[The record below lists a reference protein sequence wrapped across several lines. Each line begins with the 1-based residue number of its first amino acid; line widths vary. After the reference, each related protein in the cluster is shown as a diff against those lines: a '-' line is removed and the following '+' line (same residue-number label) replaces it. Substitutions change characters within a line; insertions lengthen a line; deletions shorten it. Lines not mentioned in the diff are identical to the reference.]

1 MEKDTDS
8 NSELNKYGVWIKTP
22 PRTAKEGDVE
32 MLAPAEGEPEVAE
45 QDYSMPDFKFLN
57 DQAELAAAADE
68 MDAEDQPL
76 KDIELPPD
84 IVIPS
89 QDTDTDLSS
98 FDDELDDPIATEV
111 SATEL
116 SEILDKETFP
126 DEPLPSEPLVEEPEV
141 SEPVANESPA
151 DETLTDEPLV
161 DETEL
166 SEILDNETFSDEP
179 LTSEPVADETE
190 VSEPLTS
197 EPFVNEPEV
206 SESLDSENSADKP
219 LASEPLVEER
229 ASSSGTEESEAD
241 DLNFETVPT
250 EDISVEEEGSNILDD
265 GVTTEIDVNSFMDES
280 APVKREASEDEEVSI
295 DDFLDSS
302 DSTPDGD
309 VSINEFISSNSTN
322 PIGEQDNF
330 VPDGEI
336 SLDAFLD
343 SPLEASKPEQKQE
356 EEVYDDPIDID
367 LSFDDTL
374 KVETEENSE
383 LDDILDDFTSQDSS
397 SSSSASAGESVDM
410 DSFFSDSSQ
419 DESSAAP
426 KKTVSMEDTTE
437 AISADDFDSMF
448 GPSDSGESQ
457 SVDLSDFGISED
469 QAKPQAKEVPQKKP
483 DFDLKVSSDGSLE
496 ENSAEGIGQET
507 EDDNIS
513 IFMDDTSKNQVR
525 KEAPVKTETTAQ
537 DDDFDLDSLLDSIE
551 DESGKTV
558 SIGNEDSPAPTDD
571 APAKVSASDTT
582 VADDATVTESDF
594 SEADATAVADD
605 ATVTES
611 DFSEADAQAVA
622 DDATV
627 AESDFSEADA
637 TAVAEDVTV
646 TERDFSE
653 AEAQAVDD
661 VPLTES
667 NFSEADATAVEGES
681 GTDDTF
687 VEDGTTVAEDEA
699 TEGGDE
705 TFPQAEVVDQSDFAP
720 EEDNALGQEFREE
733 DQTFPQA
740 EASEQT
746 DESVAEASAEED
758 ATIEDTAAE
767 EATLAQED
775 SAESFSEEPDV
786 FEGTEFLPEEDNA
799 VSLNFQEAG
808 QERSL
813 PQESEAT
820 SAEKDG
826 REEFNPF
833 SEETVETVFEEADLE
848 DPSLPRP
855 VSEDTISYST
865 EETKSPQY
873 GENISIASFLGSE
886 DFEDPIDSMV
896 QKELKVQA
904 EEEEEKMKKDIDESA
919 NSVENST
926 IDNEGV
932 EPETTGEGNMDN
944 AIDNNELLTQIVDDL
959 KEVKNEISN
968 LKSEFE
974 EFKRNGAGSESEEVI
989 EPVVEPIPNDGDKG
1003 FFGDEDDD
1011 DTIALS
1017 GDELTN
1023 ILSSAEMTSE
1033 NSDGEQELEAPSSSA
1048 DARESVQ
1055 TEEDIL
1061 GSAESM
1067 PDVPNDYNQ
1076 EDADSDVDFGNESL
1090 EEPNLDEVE
1099 INSSEEESDDS
1110 EESDSEEEIEVPKVD
1125 DILVESSNS
1134 DFIENGI
1141 TGDVPAPAEESEGEF
1156 TESQD
1161 FEEPLVGEEEL
1172 KAEAE
1177 EQSER
1182 LAAELSEA
1190 DDDNSEDE
1198 DSSDTTPEMDQIL
1211 ATIHQE
1217 NMEKDKIHPEVYSES
1232 EESEESPL
1240 EEPVAP
1246 QVNEPEKELDIEALK
1261 NEALEEFDEPEVV
1274 ENEDIENESSVE
1286 VEYVPATGGDPFA
1299 NEEKPELT
1307 EDNIEFLKEDEDE
1320 KIEPGISEE
1329 PVTKVFNGWENPD
1342 NTDDAVSEEEA
1353 AQESV
1358 EAEEEPTLEASETE
1372 VAEPEVADEVPGASG
1387 LSAVAQ
1393 ASSGESS
1400 DSAEDAPSEAIP
1412 EELKEEIKTVLSY
1425 MDQLLENLP
1434 EEKIEEF
1441 ARSEQFSTY
1450 KKLFKELGLS

>member
-32 MLAPAEGEPEVAE
+32 MLAPAEGEVEVAE

-57 DQAELAAAADE
+57 DQAELAAAADK
-68 MDAEDQPL
+68 MDDEDQPL

-89 QDTDTDLSS
+89 QDTDLDLSA
-98 FDDELDDPIATEV
+98 FDDELTE
-111 SATEL
+111 
-116 SEILDKETFP
+116 IQ
-126 DEPLPSEPLVEEPEV
+126 EPLVEETL
-141 SEPVANESPA
+141 ANESSDDTFV
-151 DETLTDEPLV
+151 DEPTVVDEPLADEPTFV
-161 DETEL
+161 DEPTADE
-166 SEILDNETFSDEP
+166 SSVEAEANEPFANEP
-179 LTSEPVADETE
+179 LTEETIVKE
-190 VSEPLTS
+190 
-197 EPFVNEPEV
+197 
-206 SESLDSENSADKP
+206 ENT
-219 LASEPLVEER
+219 
-229 ASSSGTEESEAD
+229 SSGDPESD
-241 DLNFETVPT
+241 GFSFETVPT

-295 DDFLDSS
+295 DDFLDGS

-309 VSINEFISSNSTN
+309 VSINEFISSKSTN

-343 SPLEASKPEQKQE
+343 SPIESSQTEQKQE
-356 EEVYDDPIDID
+356 EEVFDDPIDID

-397 SSSSASAGESVDM
+397 SVPSASAGESVDL
-410 DSFFSDSSQ
+410 DSFFSDDSQ
-419 DESSAAP
+419 KESGAAP
-426 KKTVSMEDTTE
+426 KKSVSMEDTTE

-448 GPSDSGESQ
+448 APSDSQEGQSQ
-457 SVDLSDFGISED
+457 SVDLSDFGIGED
-469 QAKPQAKEVPQKKP
+469 ESQAAAKAIPQKKP

-496 ENSAEGIGQET
+496 ENSAEGIAQET

-513 IFMDDTSKNQVR
+513 IYMDDTSKNQVH
-525 KEAPVKTETTAQ
+525 KEAPVKTENTAQ

-558 SIGNEDSPAPTDD
+558 SIGNEASPAPAEEAT
-571 APAKVSASDTT
+571 SEASTSDKT
-582 VADDATVTESDF
+582 VTEGTAAADDATLAAPTVTESDF
-594 SEADATAVADD
+594 DAAEETAVDDD
-605 ATVTES
+605 ATI
-611 DFSEADAQAVA
+611 AD
-622 DDATV
+622 DDATL
-627 AESDFSEADA
+627 AD
-637 TAVAEDVTV
+637 
-646 TERDFSE
+646 
-653 AEAQAVDD
+653 
-661 VPLTES
+661 
-667 NFSEADATAVEGES
+667 G
-681 GTDDTF
+681 
-687 VEDGTTVAEDEA
+687 
-699 TEGGDE
+699 TEGGDD
-705 TFPQAEVVDQSDFAP
+705 TFPQPDVFDQSEFVP
-720 EEDNALGQEFREE
+720 EEDNALGQDFKEE
-733 DQTFPQA
+733 DQTFPQDQA
-740 EASEQT
+740 TGQADENIAKASE
-746 DESVAEASAEED
+746 EED
-758 ATIEDTAAE
+758 ATLADPDAED
-767 EATLAQED
+767 ATLAQEE
-775 SAESFSEEPDV
+775 STESFSEPDV

-808 QERSL
+808 QEKSL
-813 PQESEAT
+813 PQES
-820 SAEKDG
+820 K
-826 REEFNPF
+826 EEFNPF

-848 DPSLPRP
+848 DPSLPSP

-865 EETKSPQY
+865 EEAKAPQD
-873 GENISIASFLGSE
+873 GENVSIASFLGSE

-904 EEEEEKMKKDIDESA
+904 EEEEEKLKKDIDESA

-1067 PDVPNDYNQ
+1067 PEVPNDYNQ

-1099 INSSEEESDDS
+1099 IGASAEEESDAS
-1110 EESDSEEEIEVPKVD
+1110 EESEAEEEIEVPKVD

-1134 DFIENGI
+1134 DFIENAI

-1261 NEALEEFDEPEVV
+1261 TEALEEFDEPEVV
-1274 ENEDIENESSVE
+1274 ENDDIENESSVE

-1342 NTDDAVSEEEA
+1342 NTDEAISEEEA
-1353 AQESV
+1353 VAESAGATEV
-1358 EAEEEPTLEASETE
+1358 AEAETVAEEPALEAS
-1372 VAEPEVADEVPGASG
+1372 EPEVADEVPGASG
-1387 LSAVAQ
+1387 LSAAAL
-1393 ASSGESS
+1393 ASSGNDTSS
-1400 DSAEDAPSEAIP
+1400 SEETDAPAEAIP

>member
-32 MLAPAEGEPEVAE
+32 MLAPAEGEVEVAE

-57 DQAELAAAADE
+57 DQAELAAAADK
-68 MDAEDQPL
+68 MDEEDQPL

-89 QDTDTDLSS
+89 QDTDLDLSA
-98 FDDELDDPIATEV
+98 FDDELTE
-111 SATEL
+111 
-116 SEILDKETFP
+116 IQ
-126 DEPLPSEPLVEEPEV
+126 EPLVEETL
-141 SEPVANESPA
+141 ANESSDDTFV
-151 DETLTDEPLV
+151 DEPTVVDEPLADEPTFV
-161 DETEL
+161 DEPTADE
-166 SEILDNETFSDEP
+166 SSVEAEANEPFANEP
-179 LTSEPVADETE
+179 LTEETIVKE
-190 VSEPLTS
+190 
-197 EPFVNEPEV
+197 
-206 SESLDSENSADKP
+206 ES
-219 LASEPLVEER
+219 
-229 ASSSGTEESEAD
+229 ASSSDPESD
-241 DLNFETVPT
+241 GLSFETVPT

-295 DDFLDSS
+295 DDFLDGS

-343 SPLEASKPEQKQE
+343 SPIESSQTEQKQE
-356 EEVYDDPIDID
+356 EEVFDDPIDID

-397 SSSSASAGESVDM
+397 SVPSASTGESVDL
-410 DSFFSDSSQ
+410 DSFFSDDSQ
-419 DESSAAP
+419 KESGAAP
-426 KKTVSMEDTTE
+426 KKSVSMEDTTE

-448 GPSDSGESQ
+448 APSDSQEGQSQ
-457 SVDLSDFGISED
+457 SVDLSDFGIGED
-469 QAKPQAKEVPQKKP
+469 ESQAAAKAIPQKKP

-496 ENSAEGIGQET
+496 ENSAEGIAQET

-513 IFMDDTSKNQVR
+513 IYMDDTSKNQIH
-525 KEAPVKTETTAQ
+525 KEAPVKTENTAQ

-558 SIGNEDSPAPTDD
+558 SIGNEASPAPAEEAT
-571 APAKVSASDTT
+571 SEASTSDKT
-582 VADDATVTESDF
+582 VTEGTAAADDATLAAPTVTESDF
-594 SEADATAVADD
+594 DAAEETAITESDIGEAEETAVDDD
-605 ATVTES
+605 ATLT
-611 DFSEADAQAVA
+611 D
-622 DDATV
+622 DDATI
-627 AESDFSEADA
+627 SDDDA
-637 TAVAEDVTV
+637 T
-646 TERDFSE
+646 
-653 AEAQAVDD
+653 
-661 VPLTES
+661 L
-667 NFSEADATAVEGES
+667 ADG
-681 GTDDTF
+681 
-687 VEDGTTVAEDEA
+687 
-699 TEGGDE
+699 TEGGDD
-705 TFPQAEVVDQSDFAP
+705 TFPQPDVFDQSEFVP
-720 EEDNALGQEFREE
+720 EEDNALGQDFKEE
-733 DQTFPQA
+733 DQTFPQEEA
-740 EASEQT
+740 SGQADESLTEASE
-746 DESVAEASAEED
+746 EED
-758 ATIEDTAAE
+758 ATLADPAAE
-767 EATLAQED
+767 DATLAQEE
-775 SAESFSEEPDV
+775 STESFSEPDV

-808 QERSL
+808 QEKSL
-813 PQESEAT
+813 PQES
-820 SAEKDG
+820 K
-826 REEFNPF
+826 EEFNPF

-848 DPSLPRP
+848 DPSLPSP

-865 EETKSPQY
+865 EEAKAPQD

-904 EEEEEKMKKDIDESA
+904 EEEEEKLKKDIDESA

-1067 PDVPNDYNQ
+1067 PEVPNDYNQ
-1076 EDADSDVDFGNESL
+1076 EDTGSDVDFGNESL

-1099 INSSEEESDDS
+1099 IGASAEEESDAS
-1110 EESDSEEEIEVPKVD
+1110 EESDAEEEIEVPKVD

-1134 DFIENGI
+1134 DFIENAI

-1261 NEALEEFDEPEVV
+1261 TEALEEFDEPEVV
-1274 ENEDIENESSVE
+1274 ENDDIENESSVE

-1342 NTDDAVSEEEA
+1342 NTDEAISEEEA
-1353 AQESV
+1353 VAESAGATEV
-1358 EAEEEPTLEASETE
+1358 AEAETVAEEPALEAS
-1372 VAEPEVADEVPGASG
+1372 EPEVADEVPGASG
-1387 LSAVAQ
+1387 LSAAAL
-1393 ASSGESS
+1393 ASSGNDTSS
-1400 DSAEDAPSEAIP
+1400 SEETDAPAEAIP

>member
-32 MLAPAEGEPEVAE
+32 MLAPAEGEVEVAE

-57 DQAELAAAADE
+57 DQAELAAAADK
-68 MDAEDQPL
+68 MDEEDQPL

-89 QDTDTDLSS
+89 QDTDLDLSA
-98 FDDELDDPIATEV
+98 FDNELTE
-111 SATEL
+111 
-116 SEILDKETFP
+116 IQ
-126 DEPLPSEPLVEEPEV
+126 EPLVEETL
-141 SEPVANESPA
+141 ANESSDDTFV
-151 DETLTDEPLV
+151 DEPTVVDEPLADEPTFV
-161 DETEL
+161 DEPTADE
-166 SEILDNETFSDEP
+166 SSVEAEANEPFANEP
-179 LTSEPVADETE
+179 LTEETIVKE
-190 VSEPLTS
+190 
-197 EPFVNEPEV
+197 
-206 SESLDSENSADKP
+206 ENT
-219 LASEPLVEER
+219 
-229 ASSSGTEESEAD
+229 SSGDPESD
-241 DLNFETVPT
+241 GLSFETVPT

-295 DDFLDSS
+295 DDFLDGS

-343 SPLEASKPEQKQE
+343 SPIESSQTEQKQE

-383 LDDILDDFTSQDSS
+383 LDDILDDFTSQDSPS
-397 SSSSASAGESVDM
+397 VPSASAGESVDL
-410 DSFFSDSSQ
+410 DSFFSDDSQ
-419 DESSAAP
+419 KEPSAAP
-426 KKTVSMEDTTE
+426 KKSVSMEDTTE

-448 GPSDSGESQ
+448 APSDSQEGQSQ
-457 SVDLSDFGISED
+457 SVDLSDFGIGED
-469 QAKPQAKEVPQKKP
+469 ESQAAAKAIPQKKP

-496 ENSAEGIGQET
+496 ENSAEGIAQET

-513 IFMDDTSKNQVR
+513 IYMDDTSKNQIH
-525 KEAPVKTETTAQ
+525 KEAPVKTENTAQ

-558 SIGNEDSPAPTDD
+558 SIGNEASPAPAEEAT
-571 APAKVSASDTT
+571 SEASTSDKT
-582 VADDATVTESDF
+582 VTEGTAAADDATLAAPTVTESDF
-594 SEADATAVADD
+594 DAAEETA
-605 ATVTES
+605 VTES
-611 DFSEADAQAVA
+611 DIGEAEDTAVNGDASLAD
-622 DDATV
+622 DDATL
-627 AESDFSEADA
+627 ADDDA
-637 TAVAEDVTV
+637 TI
-646 TERDFSE
+646 S
-653 AEAQAVDD
+653 DD
-661 VPLTES
+661 
-667 NFSEADATAVEGES
+667 DATLA
-681 GTDDTF
+681 DDDATLA
-687 VEDGTTVAEDEA
+687 DG

-705 TFPQAEVVDQSDFAP
+705 TFPQPDVFDQSEFVP
-720 EEDNALGQEFREE
+720 EEDNALGQDFKEE
-733 DQTFPQA
+733 DQNFPQDQA
-740 EASEQT
+740 PGQADENIAKASE
-746 DESVAEASAEED
+746 EED
-758 ATIEDTAAE
+758 ATLADPDAED
-767 EATLAQED
+767 ATLAQEE
-775 SAESFSEEPDV
+775 STESFSEPDV

-808 QERSL
+808 QEKSL
-813 PQESEAT
+813 PQES
-820 SAEKDG
+820 K
-826 REEFNPF
+826 EEFNPF

-848 DPSLPRP
+848 DPSLPSP

-865 EETKSPQY
+865 EEAKAPQD

-904 EEEEEKMKKDIDESA
+904 EEEEEKLKKDIDESA

-1067 PDVPNDYNQ
+1067 PEVPNDYNQ
-1076 EDADSDVDFGNESL
+1076 ENADSDVDFGNESL

-1099 INSSEEESDDS
+1099 IGASAEEESDAS
-1110 EESDSEEEIEVPKVD
+1110 EESDAEEEIEVPKVD

-1134 DFIENGI
+1134 DFIENAI

-1261 NEALEEFDEPEVV
+1261 TEALEEFDEPEVV
-1274 ENEDIENESSVE
+1274 ENDDIENESSVE

-1342 NTDDAVSEEEA
+1342 NTDEAISEEEA
-1353 AQESV
+1353 VAESAGAE
-1358 EAEEEPTLEASETE
+1358 EAETAETVAEEPALEAS
-1372 VAEPEVADEVPGASG
+1372 EPEVADEVPGASG
-1387 LSAVAQ
+1387 LSAAAL
-1393 ASSGESS
+1393 ASSGNDTSS
-1400 DSAEDAPSEAIP
+1400 SEETDAPAEAIP

>member
-32 MLAPAEGEPEVAE
+32 MLAPAEGEVEVAE

-57 DQAELAAAADE
+57 DQAELAAAADK
-68 MDAEDQPL
+68 MDEEDQPL

-89 QDTDTDLSS
+89 QDTDLDLSA
-98 FDDELDDPIATEV
+98 FDDELTE
-111 SATEL
+111 
-116 SEILDKETFP
+116 IQ
-126 DEPLPSEPLVEEPEV
+126 EPLVEETL
-141 SEPVANESPA
+141 ANESSDDTFV
-151 DETLTDEPLV
+151 DEPTVVDEPLADEPTFV
-161 DETEL
+161 DEPTADE
-166 SEILDNETFSDEP
+166 SSVEAEANEPFANEP
-179 LTSEPVADETE
+179 LTEETIVKE
-190 VSEPLTS
+190 
-197 EPFVNEPEV
+197 
-206 SESLDSENSADKP
+206 ENT
-219 LASEPLVEER
+219 
-229 ASSSGTEESEAD
+229 SSGDPESD
-241 DLNFETVPT
+241 GLSFETVPT

-295 DDFLDSS
+295 DDFLDGS

-343 SPLEASKPEQKQE
+343 SPIESSQTEQKQE
-356 EEVYDDPIDID
+356 EEVFDDPIDID

-397 SSSSASAGESVDM
+397 SVPSASTGESVDL
-410 DSFFSDSSQ
+410 DSFFSDDSQ
-419 DESSAAP
+419 KESGAAP
-426 KKTVSMEDTTE
+426 KKSVSMEDTTE

-448 GPSDSGESQ
+448 APSDSQEGQSQ
-457 SVDLSDFGISED
+457 SVDLSDFGIGED
-469 QAKPQAKEVPQKKP
+469 ESQTAAKAIPQKKP
-483 DFDLKVSSDGSLE
+483 DFDLKVSSDGSME
-496 ENSAEGIGQET
+496 ENSAEGIAQET

-513 IFMDDTSKNQVR
+513 IYMDDTSKNQIH
-525 KEAPVKTETTAQ
+525 KEAPVKTENTAQ

-558 SIGNEDSPAPTDD
+558 SIGNEASPAPAEEAT
-571 APAKVSASDTT
+571 SEASTSDKT
-582 VADDATVTESDF
+582 VTEGTAAADDATLAAPTVTESDF
-594 SEADATAVADD
+594 DAAEETAITESDIVEAEETA
-605 ATVTES
+605 VTES
-611 DFSEADAQAVA
+611 DIGEAEETAVD
-622 DDATV
+622 DDATQ
-627 AESDFSEADA
+627 ADDDA
-637 TAVAEDVTV
+637 TLT
-646 TERDFSE
+646 
-653 AEAQAVDD
+653 DD
-661 VPLTES
+661 
-667 NFSEADATAVEGES
+667 DATLA
-681 GTDDTF
+681 
-687 VEDGTTVAEDEA
+687 DE
-699 TEGGDE
+699 TEGGDD
-705 TFPQAEVVDQSDFAP
+705 TFPQPDVFDQSEFVP
-720 EEDNALGQEFREE
+720 EEDNALGQDFKEE
-733 DQTFPQA
+733 DQTFPQDQA
-740 EASEQT
+740 PGQADENIAKASE
-746 DESVAEASAEED
+746 EED
-758 ATIEDTAAE
+758 ATLADPDAED
-767 EATLAQED
+767 ATLAQEE
-775 SAESFSEEPDV
+775 STESFSEPDV
-786 FEGTEFLPEEDNA
+786 FEGTEFLPEENNA

-808 QERSL
+808 QEKSL
-813 PQESEAT
+813 PQES
-820 SAEKDG
+820 K
-826 REEFNPF
+826 EEFNPF

-848 DPSLPRP
+848 DPSLPSP

-865 EETKSPQY
+865 EEAKAPQD

-904 EEEEEKMKKDIDESA
+904 EEEEEKLKKDIDESA

-1067 PDVPNDYNQ
+1067 PEVPNDYNQ
-1076 EDADSDVDFGNESL
+1076 EDTGSDVDFGNESL

-1099 INSSEEESDDS
+1099 IGASAEEESDAS
-1110 EESDSEEEIEVPKVD
+1110 EESDAEEEIEVPKVD

-1134 DFIENGI
+1134 DFIENAI

-1261 NEALEEFDEPEVV
+1261 TEALEEFDEPEVV
-1274 ENEDIENESSVE
+1274 ENDDIENESSVE

-1342 NTDDAVSEEEA
+1342 NTDEAISEEEA
-1353 AQESV
+1353 VAESAGATEV
-1358 EAEEEPTLEASETE
+1358 AEAETVAEEPALEAS
-1372 VAEPEVADEVPGASG
+1372 EPEVADEVPGASG
-1387 LSAVAQ
+1387 LSAAAL
-1393 ASSGESS
+1393 ASSGNDTSS
-1400 DSAEDAPSEAIP
+1400 SEETDAPAEAIP

>member
-32 MLAPAEGEPEVAE
+32 MLAPAEGEVEVAE

-57 DQAELAAAADE
+57 DQAELAAAADK
-68 MDAEDQPL
+68 MDEEDQPL

-89 QDTDTDLSS
+89 QDTDLDLSA
-98 FDDELDDPIATEV
+98 FDDDSPDTQDPIQDPLADDTLANE
-111 SATEL
+111 S
-116 SEILDKETFP
+116 SDDTFVDEP
-126 DEPLPSEPLVEEPEV
+126 TVVDEPL
-141 SEPVANESPA
+141 A
-151 DETLTDEPLV
+151 DEPTFVDEPTA
-161 DETEL
+161 DESSVEA
-166 SEILDNETFSDEP
+166 EANEP
-179 LTSEPVADETE
+179 LTEETIVKE
-190 VSEPLTS
+190 
-197 EPFVNEPEV
+197 
-206 SESLDSENSADKP
+206 ENT
-219 LASEPLVEER
+219 
-229 ASSSGTEESEAD
+229 SSGDPESD
-241 DLNFETVPT
+241 GFSFETVPT

-295 DDFLDSS
+295 DDFLDGS

-343 SPLEASKPEQKQE
+343 SPIESSQTEQKQE
-356 EEVYDDPIDID
+356 EEVFDDPIDID

-397 SSSSASAGESVDM
+397 SVPSASAGESVDL
-410 DSFFSDSSQ
+410 DSFFSDDSQ
-419 DESSAAP
+419 KESGAAP
-426 KKTVSMEDTTE
+426 KKSVSMEDTTE

-448 GPSDSGESQ
+448 APSDSQEGQSQ
-457 SVDLSDFGISED
+457 SVDLSDFGIGED
-469 QAKPQAKEVPQKKP
+469 ESQAAAKAIPQKKP

-496 ENSAEGIGQET
+496 ENSAEGIAQET

-513 IFMDDTSKNQVR
+513 IYMDDTSKNQVH
-525 KEAPVKTETTAQ
+525 KEAPVKTENTAQ

-558 SIGNEDSPAPTDD
+558 SIGNEASPAPAEEAT
-571 APAKVSASDTT
+571 SEASTSDKT
-582 VADDATVTESDF
+582 VTEGTAAADDATLAAPTVTESDF
-594 SEADATAVADD
+594 DAAEETAITESDIGEAEETAVDDD
-605 ATVTES
+605 ATQ
-611 DFSEADAQAVA
+611 AD
-622 DDATV
+622 DDATL
-627 AESDFSEADA
+627 ADDDA
-637 TAVAEDVTV
+637 TLT
-646 TERDFSE
+646 
-653 AEAQAVDD
+653 DD
-661 VPLTES
+661 NATL
-667 NFSEADATAVEGES
+667 ADDDATL
-681 GTDDTF
+681 TDDNATLA
-687 VEDGTTVAEDEA
+687 DG

-705 TFPQAEVVDQSDFAP
+705 TFPQPDVFDQSEFVP
-720 EEDNALGQEFREE
+720 EEDNALGQDFKEE
-733 DQTFPQA
+733 DQTFPQDQA
-740 EASEQT
+740 TGQADENIAKASE
-746 DESVAEASAEED
+746 EED
-758 ATIEDTAAE
+758 ATLADPDAED
-767 EATLAQED
+767 ATLAQEE
-775 SAESFSEEPDV
+775 STESFSEPDV

-808 QERSL
+808 QEKSL
-813 PQESEAT
+813 PQES
-820 SAEKDG
+820 K
-826 REEFNPF
+826 EEFNPF

-848 DPSLPRP
+848 DPSLPSP

-865 EETKSPQY
+865 EEAKAPQD

-904 EEEEEKMKKDIDESA
+904 EEEEEKLKKDIDESA

-1067 PDVPNDYNQ
+1067 PEVPNDYNQ

-1099 INSSEEESDDS
+1099 IGASAEEESDAS
-1110 EESDSEEEIEVPKVD
+1110 EESDAEEEIEVPKVD

-1134 DFIENGI
+1134 DFIENAI

-1261 NEALEEFDEPEVV
+1261 TEALEEFDEPEVV
-1274 ENEDIENESSVE
+1274 ENDDIENESSVE

-1342 NTDDAVSEEEA
+1342 NTDEAISEEEA
-1353 AQESV
+1353 VAESAGAE
-1358 EAEEEPTLEASETE
+1358 EAETAETVAEEPALEAS
-1372 VAEPEVADEVPGASG
+1372 EPEVADEVPGASG
-1387 LSAVAQ
+1387 LSAAAL
-1393 ASSGESS
+1393 ASSGNDTSS
-1400 DSAEDAPSEAIP
+1400 SEETDAPAEAIP

>member
-32 MLAPAEGEPEVAE
+32 MLAPAEGEVEVAE

-57 DQAELAAAADE
+57 DQAELAAAADK
-68 MDAEDQPL
+68 MDEEDQPL

-89 QDTDTDLSS
+89 QDTDLDLSA
-98 FDDELDDPIATEV
+98 FDDELTE
-111 SATEL
+111 
-116 SEILDKETFP
+116 IQ
-126 DEPLPSEPLVEEPEV
+126 EPLVEETL
-141 SEPVANESPA
+141 ANESSDDTFV
-151 DETLTDEPLV
+151 DEPTVVDEPLADEPTFV
-161 DETEL
+161 DEPTADE
-166 SEILDNETFSDEP
+166 SSVEAEANEPFANEP
-179 LTSEPVADETE
+179 LTEETIVKE
-190 VSEPLTS
+190 
-197 EPFVNEPEV
+197 
-206 SESLDSENSADKP
+206 ENT
-219 LASEPLVEER
+219 
-229 ASSSGTEESEAD
+229 SSGDPESD
-241 DLNFETVPT
+241 GLSFETVPT

-295 DDFLDSS
+295 DDFLDGS

-343 SPLEASKPEQKQE
+343 SPIESSQTEQKQE

-383 LDDILDDFTSQDSS
+383 LDDILDDFTSQDSPS
-397 SSSSASAGESVDM
+397 VPSTSAGESVDL
-410 DSFFSDSSQ
+410 DSFFSDDSQ
-419 DESSAAP
+419 KEPSAAP
-426 KKTVSMEDTTE
+426 KKSVSMEDTTE

-448 GPSDSGESQ
+448 APSDSQEGQSQ
-457 SVDLSDFGISED
+457 SVDLSDFGIGED
-469 QAKPQAKEVPQKKP
+469 ESQAAAKAIPQKKP

-496 ENSAEGIGQET
+496 ENSAEGIAQET

-513 IFMDDTSKNQVR
+513 IYMDDTSKNQVH
-525 KEAPVKTETTAQ
+525 KEAPVKTENTAQ

-558 SIGNEDSPAPTDD
+558 SIGNEASPAPAEEAT
-571 APAKVSASDTT
+571 SEASTSDKT
-582 VADDATVTESDF
+582 VTEGTAAADDATLAAPTIAESDFDAAEETAVTESDIG
-594 SEADATAVADD
+594 EAEETAVDDD
-605 ATVTES
+605 ATQT
-611 DFSEADAQAVA
+611 D
-622 DDATV
+622 DDATL
-627 AESDFSEADA
+627 AD
-637 TAVAEDVTV
+637 
-646 TERDFSE
+646 
-653 AEAQAVDD
+653 
-661 VPLTES
+661 
-667 NFSEADATAVEGES
+667 G
-681 GTDDTF
+681 
-687 VEDGTTVAEDEA
+687 

-705 TFPQAEVVDQSDFAP
+705 TFPQPDVFDQSKFVP
-720 EEDNALGQEFREE
+720 EEDNALGQDFKEE
-733 DQTFPQA
+733 DQTFPQDQA
-740 EASEQT
+740 PGQADENIAKASE
-746 DESVAEASAEED
+746 EED
-758 ATIEDTAAE
+758 ATLADPDAED
-767 EATLAQED
+767 ATLAQEE
-775 SAESFSEEPDV
+775 STESFSEPDV
-786 FEGTEFLPEEDNA
+786 FDGTEFLPEEDNA

-808 QERSL
+808 QEKSL
-813 PQESEAT
+813 PQES
-820 SAEKDG
+820 K
-826 REEFNPF
+826 EEFNPF

-848 DPSLPRP
+848 DPSLPSP

-865 EETKSPQY
+865 EEAKAPQD

-904 EEEEEKMKKDIDESA
+904 EEEEEKLKKDIDESA

-932 EPETTGEGNMDN
+932 EPESTGEGNMDN

-1067 PDVPNDYNQ
+1067 PEVPNDYNQ

-1099 INSSEEESDDS
+1099 IGASAEEESDAS
-1110 EESDSEEEIEVPKVD
+1110 EGSDAEEEIEVPKVD

-1134 DFIENGI
+1134 DFIENAI

-1261 NEALEEFDEPEVV
+1261 TEALEEFDEPEVV
-1274 ENEDIENESSVE
+1274 ENDDIENESSVE

-1342 NTDDAVSEEEA
+1342 NTDEAISEEEA
-1353 AQESV
+1353 VAESAGAE
-1358 EAEEEPTLEASETE
+1358 EAETVAEEPALEAS
-1372 VAEPEVADEVPGASG
+1372 EPEVADEVPGASG
-1387 LSAVAQ
+1387 LSAAAL
-1393 ASSGESS
+1393 ASSGNDTSS
-1400 DSAEDAPSEAIP
+1400 SEETDAPAEAIP

>member
-32 MLAPAEGEPEVAE
+32 MLAPAEGEVEVAE

-57 DQAELAAAADE
+57 DQAELAAAADK
-68 MDAEDQPL
+68 MDEEDQPL

-89 QDTDTDLSS
+89 QDTDLDLSA
-98 FDDELDDPIATEV
+98 FDDELTEIQEPLV
-111 SATEL
+111 
-116 SEILDKETFP
+116 KETLANESSDDTFVDEP
-126 DEPLPSEPLVEEPEV
+126 TVVDEPL
-141 SEPVANESPA
+141 A
-151 DETLTDEPLV
+151 DEPTFVDEPTA
-161 DETEL
+161 DESSVEA
-166 SEILDNETFSDEP
+166 EANEP
-179 LTSEPVADETE
+179 LTEETIVKE
-190 VSEPLTS
+190 
-197 EPFVNEPEV
+197 
-206 SESLDSENSADKP
+206 ENT
-219 LASEPLVEER
+219 
-229 ASSSGTEESEAD
+229 SSGDPESD
-241 DLNFETVPT
+241 GLSFETVPT

-295 DDFLDSS
+295 DDFLDGS

-343 SPLEASKPEQKQE
+343 SPIESSQTEQKQE

-383 LDDILDDFTSQDSS
+383 LDDILDDFTSQDSPS
-397 SSSSASAGESVDM
+397 VPSASAGESVDL
-410 DSFFSDSSQ
+410 DSFFSDDSQ
-419 DESSAAP
+419 KEPSAAP
-426 KKTVSMEDTTE
+426 KKSVSMEDTTE

-448 GPSDSGESQ
+448 APSDSQEGQSQ
-457 SVDLSDFGISED
+457 SVDLSDFGIGED
-469 QAKPQAKEVPQKKP
+469 ESQAAAKAIPQKKP

-496 ENSAEGIGQET
+496 ENSAEGIAQET

-513 IFMDDTSKNQVR
+513 IYMDDTSKNQVH
-525 KEAPVKTETTAQ
+525 KEAPVKTENTAQ

-558 SIGNEDSPAPTDD
+558 SIGNEASPAP
-571 APAKVSASDTT
+571 AEE
-582 VADDATVTESDF
+582 AT
-594 SEADATAVADD
+594 SEASTSDKTIAESSFSGAEDIPVVDNARLPEDDVAL
-605 ATVTES
+605 AAPTI
-611 DFSEADAQAVA
+611 
-622 DDATV
+622 
-627 AESDFSEADA
+627 AESDFDA
-637 TAVAEDVTV
+637 AEETAI
-646 TERDFSE
+646 TESDIGE
-653 AEAQAVDD
+653 AEETAVDD
-661 VPLTES
+661 
-667 NFSEADATAVEGES
+667 DATLA
-681 GTDDTF
+681 DDDATLA
-687 VEDGTTVAEDEA
+687 DGT
-699 TEGGDE
+699 EGSDE
-705 TFPQAEVVDQSDFAP
+705 TFPQPDVFDQSEFVP
-720 EEDNALGQEFREE
+720 EEDNALGQDFKEE
-733 DQTFPQA
+733 DQNFPQDQA
-740 EASEQT
+740 PGQADENIAKASE
-746 DESVAEASAEED
+746 EED
-758 ATIEDTAAE
+758 ATLADPAAE
-767 EATLAQED
+767 DATLAQEE
-775 SAESFSEEPDV
+775 STESFSEPDV

-808 QERSL
+808 QEKSL
-813 PQESEAT
+813 PQES
-820 SAEKDG
+820 K
-826 REEFNPF
+826 EEFNPF

-848 DPSLPRP
+848 DPSLPSP

-865 EETKSPQY
+865 EEAKAPQD

-904 EEEEEKMKKDIDESA
+904 EEEEEKLKKDIDESA

-1067 PDVPNDYNQ
+1067 PEVPNDYNQ

-1099 INSSEEESDDS
+1099 IGASAEEESDAS
-1110 EESDSEEEIEVPKVD
+1110 EESDAEEEIEVPKVD

-1134 DFIENGI
+1134 DFIENAI

-1261 NEALEEFDEPEVV
+1261 TEALEEFDEPEVV
-1274 ENEDIENESSVE
+1274 ENDDIENESSVE

-1342 NTDDAVSEEEA
+1342 NTDEAISEEEA
-1353 AQESV
+1353 VAESAGATEV
-1358 EAEEEPTLEASETE
+1358 AEAETVAEEPALEAS
-1372 VAEPEVADEVPGASG
+1372 EPEVADEVPGASG
-1387 LSAVAQ
+1387 LSAAAL
-1393 ASSGESS
+1393 ASSGNDTSS
-1400 DSAEDAPSEAIP
+1400 SEETDAPAEAIP

>member
-32 MLAPAEGEPEVAE
+32 MLAPAEGEVEVAE

-57 DQAELAAAADE
+57 DQAELAAAADK
-68 MDAEDQPL
+68 MDEEDQPL

-89 QDTDTDLSS
+89 QDTDLDLSA
-98 FDDELDDPIATEV
+98 FDDELTE
-111 SATEL
+111 
-116 SEILDKETFP
+116 IQ
-126 DEPLPSEPLVEEPEV
+126 EPLVEETL
-141 SEPVANESPA
+141 ANESSDDTFV
-151 DETLTDEPLV
+151 DEPTVVDEPLADEPTFV
-161 DETEL
+161 DEPTADE
-166 SEILDNETFSDEP
+166 SSVEAEANEPFANEP
-179 LTSEPVADETE
+179 LTEETIVKE
-190 VSEPLTS
+190 
-197 EPFVNEPEV
+197 
-206 SESLDSENSADKP
+206 ENT
-219 LASEPLVEER
+219 
-229 ASSSGTEESEAD
+229 SSGDPESD
-241 DLNFETVPT
+241 GLSFETVPT

-295 DDFLDSS
+295 DDFLDGS

-343 SPLEASKPEQKQE
+343 SPIESSQTEQKQE
-356 EEVYDDPIDID
+356 EEVFDDPIDID

-397 SSSSASAGESVDM
+397 SVPSASAGESVDL
-410 DSFFSDSSQ
+410 DSFFSDDSQ
-419 DESSAAP
+419 KESGAAP
-426 KKTVSMEDTTE
+426 KKSVSMEDTTE

-448 GPSDSGESQ
+448 APSDSQEGQSQ
-457 SVDLSDFGISED
+457 SVDLSDFGIGED
-469 QAKPQAKEVPQKKP
+469 ESQTAAKAIPQKKP

-496 ENSAEGIGQET
+496 ENSAEGIAQET

-513 IFMDDTSKNQVR
+513 IYMDDTSKNQVH
-525 KEAPVKTETTAQ
+525 KDAPVKTENTAQ

-558 SIGNEDSPAPTDD
+558 SIGNEASPAPAEEAT
-571 APAKVSASDTT
+571 SEASTSDETIT
-582 VADDATVTESDF
+582 EGTAAADDATLAAPTVTESDF
-594 SEADATAVADD
+594 DAAEETAITESDIVEAEETA
-605 ATVTES
+605 VTES
-611 DFSEADAQAVA
+611 DIGEAEETAVD
-622 DDATV
+622 DDATQ
-627 AESDFSEADA
+627 ADDDA
-637 TAVAEDVTV
+637 TI
-646 TERDFSE
+646 S
-653 AEAQAVDD
+653 DD
-661 VPLTES
+661 
-667 NFSEADATAVEGES
+667 DATLA
-681 GTDDTF
+681 DDDATLA
-687 VEDGTTVAEDEA
+687 DG
-699 TEGGDE
+699 TEGGDD
-705 TFPQAEVVDQSDFAP
+705 TFPQPDVFDQSEFVP
-720 EEDNALGQEFREE
+720 EEDNALGQDFKEE
-733 DQTFPQA
+733 DQTFPQDQA
-740 EASEQT
+740 PGQADENIAKASE
-746 DESVAEASAEED
+746 EED
-758 ATIEDTAAE
+758 ATLADPAAE
-767 EATLAQED
+767 DATLAQEE
-775 SAESFSEEPDV
+775 STESFSEPDV

-808 QERSL
+808 QEKSL
-813 PQESEAT
+813 PQES
-820 SAEKDG
+820 K
-826 REEFNPF
+826 EEFNPF

-848 DPSLPRP
+848 DPSLPSP

-865 EETKSPQY
+865 EEAKAPQD

-904 EEEEEKMKKDIDESA
+904 EEEEEKLKKDIDESA

-1067 PDVPNDYNQ
+1067 PEVPNDYNQ
-1076 EDADSDVDFGNESL
+1076 EDTGSDVDFGNESL

-1099 INSSEEESDDS
+1099 IGASAEEESDAS
-1110 EESDSEEEIEVPKVD
+1110 EESDAEEEIEVPKVD

-1134 DFIENGI
+1134 DFIENAI

-1261 NEALEEFDEPEVV
+1261 TEALEEFDEPEVV
-1274 ENEDIENESSVE
+1274 ENDDIENESSVE

-1342 NTDDAVSEEEA
+1342 NTDEAISEEEA
-1353 AQESV
+1353 VAESAGATEV
-1358 EAEEEPTLEASETE
+1358 AEAETVAEEPALEAS
-1372 VAEPEVADEVPGASG
+1372 EPEVADEVPGASG
-1387 LSAVAQ
+1387 LSAAAL
-1393 ASSGESS
+1393 ASSGNDTSS
-1400 DSAEDAPSEAIP
+1400 SEETDAPAEAIP

>member
-32 MLAPAEGEPEVAE
+32 MLAPAEGEVEVAD

-57 DQAELAAAADE
+57 DQAELAAAADA
-68 MDAEDQPL
+68 MDDEDQPL

-89 QDTDTDLSS
+89 QDTDLDLPS
-98 FDDELDDPIATEV
+98 FDDDFPDTQDPIQ
-111 SATEL
+111 
-116 SEILDKETFP
+116 D
-126 DEPLPSEPLVEEPEV
+126 PL
-141 SEPVANESPA
+141 A
-151 DETLTDEPLV
+151 DETLANESSDDTFVEEPTVVDEPTFVDEPTVADEPL
-161 DETEL
+161 
-166 SEILDNETFSDEP
+166 
-179 LTSEPVADETE
+179 ADETSVE
-190 VSEPLTS
+190 EAEANEPL
-197 EPFVNEPEV
+197 PEENIIKE
-206 SESLDSENSADKP
+206 ES
-219 LASEPLVEER
+219 
-229 ASSSGTEESEAD
+229 ASSSDPETDG
-241 DLNFETVPT
+241 LNFETIPT

-265 GVTTEIDVNSFMDES
+265 GITTEIDVNSFMDES

-295 DDFLDSS
+295 DDFLDGSS
-302 DSTPDGD
+302 STPDGD

-343 SPLEASKPEQKQE
+343 SPIESSQTEQKQE

-397 SSSSASAGESVDM
+397 SVPSSGTGESVDM
-410 DSFFSDSSQ
+410 DSFFSDDSSQ
-419 DESSAAP
+419 KESGAAP

-448 GPSDSGESQ
+448 APSDSGEGQSQ
-457 SVDLSDFGISED
+457 SVDISDFGISED
-469 QAKPQAKEVPQKKP
+469 EVKSAAKEVPQKKP
-483 DFDLKVSSDGSLE
+483 DFDLKVSTDGSLE
-496 ENSAEGIGQET
+496 ENSAEGIAQET

-513 IFMDDTSKNQVR
+513 IFMDDTSKNQVH
-525 KEAPVKTETTAQ
+525 KKAPVKTENTAQ

-558 SIGNEDSPAPTDD
+558 SIGNEDSPAPADQATSES
-571 APAKVSASDTT
+571 SASDETLAQSDFGDAEET
-582 VADDATVTESDF
+582 AVDDDATL
-594 SEADATAVADD
+594 A
-605 ATVTES
+605 
-611 DFSEADAQAVA
+611 
-622 DDATV
+622 
-627 AESDFSEADA
+627 
-637 TAVAEDVTV
+637 
-646 TERDFSE
+646 
-653 AEAQAVDD
+653 
-661 VPLTES
+661 
-667 NFSEADATAVEGES
+667 
-681 GTDDTF
+681 
-687 VEDGTTVAEDEA
+687 
-699 TEGGDE
+699 EGGDE
-705 TFPQAEVVDQSDFAP
+705 TLAQSDFGATEDTVAEEGGEETFP
-720 EEDNALGQEFREE
+720 QPDVFDQSEFVPDEDNALGQDFKEE
-733 DQTFPQA
+733 DQTFPQEEA
-740 EASEQT
+740 SGQADESLTEASEEGST
-746 DESVAEASAEED
+746 EED
-758 ATIEDTAAE
+758 ATLADPAAE
-767 EATLAQED
+767 DATVAQEE
-775 SAESFSEEPDV
+775 STESFSEPDV

-799 VSLNFQEAG
+799 VSLNFKEAG
-808 QERSL
+808 QEKSL
-813 PQESEAT
+813 PQESEDAGG
-820 SAEKDG
+820 EKDAKD
-826 REEFNPF
+826 EFNPF

-848 DPSLPRP
+848 DPSLPSP

-865 EETKSPQY
+865 EEAKAPLD

-886 DFEDPIDSMV
+886 DFDDPIDSMV

-904 EEEEEKMKKDIDESA
+904 EEEEEKLKKDIDESA

-989 EPVVEPIPNDGDKG
+989 EPVVEAIPNDGDKG

-1067 PDVPNDYNQ
+1067 PEVPNDYNQ

-1099 INSSEEESDDS
+1099 ISSSAEEEGDTS
-1110 EESDSEEEIEVPKVD
+1110 EESDAEEEIEVPKVD

-1134 DFIENGI
+1134 DFIDNAI

-1161 FEEPLVGEEEL
+1161 FEEPTVGEEEL

-1198 DSSDTTPEMDQIL
+1198 DSSDTTPEMDEIL

-1261 NEALEEFDEPEVV
+1261 TEALEEFDEPEVV
-1274 ENEDIENESSVE
+1274 ENDDIENESSVE

-1342 NTDDAVSEEEA
+1342 NNPDEAISEEEA
-1353 AQESV
+1353 ATEGT
-1358 EAEEEPTLEASETE
+1358 EAEAEAAETVAEEPALEAS
-1372 VAEPEVADEVPGASG
+1372 EPEVADEVPGASG

-1400 DSAEDAPSEAIP
+1400 DSDEDLSSESEAIP

>member
-32 MLAPAEGEPEVAE
+32 MLAPAEGEVEVAE

-57 DQAELAAAADE
+57 DQAELAATADK
-68 MDAEDQPL
+68 MDEEDQPL

-89 QDTDTDLSS
+89 QDTDLDLSA
-98 FDDELDDPIATEV
+98 FDDELTE
-111 SATEL
+111 
-116 SEILDKETFP
+116 IQ
-126 DEPLPSEPLVEEPEV
+126 EPLVEETL
-141 SEPVANESPA
+141 ANESSDDTFV
-151 DETLTDEPLV
+151 DEPTVVDEPLADEPTFV
-161 DETEL
+161 DEPTADE
-166 SEILDNETFSDEP
+166 SSVEAEANEPFANEPFANEP
-179 LTSEPVADETE
+179 LTEETIVKE
-190 VSEPLTS
+190 
-197 EPFVNEPEV
+197 
-206 SESLDSENSADKP
+206 ENT
-219 LASEPLVEER
+219 
-229 ASSSGTEESEAD
+229 SSGDPESD
-241 DLNFETVPT
+241 GFSFETVPT

-295 DDFLDSS
+295 DDFLDGS

-343 SPLEASKPEQKQE
+343 SPIESSQTEQKQE
-356 EEVYDDPIDID
+356 EEVFDDPIDID

-397 SSSSASAGESVDM
+397 SVPSASAGESVDL
-410 DSFFSDSSQ
+410 DSFFSDDSQ
-419 DESSAAP
+419 KESGTAP
-426 KKTVSMEDTTE
+426 KKSVSMEDTTE

-448 GPSDSGESQ
+448 APSDSQEGQSQ
-457 SVDLSDFGISED
+457 SVDLSDFGIGED
-469 QAKPQAKEVPQKKP
+469 ESQAAAKAIPQKKP

-496 ENSAEGIGQET
+496 ENSAEGIAQET

-513 IFMDDTSKNQVR
+513 IYMDDTSKNQIH
-525 KEAPVKTETTAQ
+525 KEAPVKTENTAQ

-558 SIGNEDSPAPTDD
+558 SIGNEASPAPAEEAT
-571 APAKVSASDTT
+571 SEASTSDKT
-582 VADDATVTESDF
+582 VTEGTAAADDATLAAPTVTESDF
-594 SEADATAVADD
+594 DAAEETAI
-605 ATVTES
+605 
-611 DFSEADAQAVA
+611 
-622 DDATV
+622 
-627 AESDFSEADA
+627 
-637 TAVAEDVTV
+637 
-646 TERDFSE
+646 
-653 AEAQAVDD
+653 
-661 VPLTES
+661 TES
-667 NFSEADATAVEGES
+667 NIGEAEDTAVEGDAS
-681 GTDDTF
+681 LADDDATLA
-687 VEDGTTVAEDEA
+687 DG
-699 TEGGDE
+699 TEGGDD
-705 TFPQAEVVDQSDFAP
+705 TFPQPDVFDQSEFVP
-720 EEDNALGQEFREE
+720 EEDNALGQDFKEE
-733 DQTFPQA
+733 DQTFPQDQA
-740 EASEQT
+740 PGQADENIAKASE
-746 DESVAEASAEED
+746 EED
-758 ATIEDTAAE
+758 ATLADPDAED
-767 EATLAQED
+767 ATLAQEE
-775 SAESFSEEPDV
+775 STESFSEPDV

-808 QERSL
+808 QEKSL
-813 PQESEAT
+813 PQES
-820 SAEKDG
+820 K
-826 REEFNPF
+826 EEFNPF

-848 DPSLPRP
+848 DPSLPSP

-865 EETKSPQY
+865 EEAKAPQD

-904 EEEEEKMKKDIDESA
+904 EEEEEKLKKDIDESA

-1067 PDVPNDYNQ
+1067 PEVPNDYNQ
-1076 EDADSDVDFGNESL
+1076 EDTGSDVDFGNESL

-1099 INSSEEESDDS
+1099 IGASAEEESDAS
-1110 EESDSEEEIEVPKVD
+1110 EESDAEEEIEVPKVD

-1134 DFIENGI
+1134 DFIENAI

-1261 NEALEEFDEPEVV
+1261 TEALEEFDEPEVV
-1274 ENEDIENESSVE
+1274 ENDDIENESSVE

-1342 NTDDAVSEEEA
+1342 NTDEAISEEEA
-1353 AQESV
+1353 VAESAGAE
-1358 EAEEEPTLEASETE
+1358 EAETVAEEPALEAS
-1372 VAEPEVADEVPGASG
+1372 EPEVADEVPGASG
-1387 LSAVAQ
+1387 LSAAAL
-1393 ASSGESS
+1393 ASSGNDTSS
-1400 DSAEDAPSEAIP
+1400 SEETDAPAEAIP

>member
-32 MLAPAEGEPEVAE
+32 MLAPAEGEVEVAE

-57 DQAELAAAADE
+57 DQAELAATADK
-68 MDAEDQPL
+68 MDEEDQPL

-89 QDTDTDLSS
+89 QDTDLDLSS
-98 FDDELDDPIATEV
+98 FDDELTE
-111 SATEL
+111 
-116 SEILDKETFP
+116 IQ
-126 DEPLPSEPLVEEPEV
+126 EPLVEETL
-141 SEPVANESPA
+141 ANESSDDTFV
-151 DETLTDEPLV
+151 DEPTVVDEPLADEPTFV
-161 DETEL
+161 DEPTADE
-166 SEILDNETFSDEP
+166 SSVEAEANEPFANEP
-179 LTSEPVADETE
+179 LTEETIVKE
-190 VSEPLTS
+190 
-197 EPFVNEPEV
+197 
-206 SESLDSENSADKP
+206 ENT
-219 LASEPLVEER
+219 
-229 ASSSGTEESEAD
+229 SSGDPESD
-241 DLNFETVPT
+241 GLSFETVPT

-295 DDFLDSS
+295 DDFLDGS

-322 PIGEQDNF
+322 PIGEQNNF

-343 SPLEASKPEQKQE
+343 SPIESSQTEQKQE

-383 LDDILDDFTSQDSS
+383 LDDILDDFTSQNSS
-397 SSSSASAGESVDM
+397 SVPSASAGESVDL
-410 DSFFSDSSQ
+410 DSFFSDDSQ
-419 DESSAAP
+419 KEPSAAP
-426 KKTVSMEDTTE
+426 KKSVSMEDTTE

-448 GPSDSGESQ
+448 APSDSQEGQSQ
-457 SVDLSDFGISED
+457 SVDLSDFGIGED
-469 QAKPQAKEVPQKKP
+469 ESQAAAKPLPQKKP

-496 ENSAEGIGQET
+496 ENSAEGIAQET

-513 IFMDDTSKNQVR
+513 IYMDDTSKNQVH
-525 KEAPVKTETTAQ
+525 KEAPVKTENTAQ

-558 SIGNEDSPAPTDD
+558 SIGNEASPAPAEEAT
-571 APAKVSASDTT
+571 SEASTSDK
-582 VADDATVTESDF
+582 TVTEG
-594 SEADATAVADD
+594 TAVADD
-605 ATVTES
+605 ATLAAPTIAES
-611 DFSEADAQAVA
+611 SFSGAEDIPVVDNATLPEDDVALA
-622 DDATV
+622 DDEATLAEGSDETI
-627 AESDFSEADA
+627 AESDFDA
-637 TAVAEDVTV
+637 TEETAITESDIGKAEDT
-646 TERDFSE
+646 
-653 AEAQAVDD
+653 AVNGDASLADD
-661 VPLTES
+661 DATLADDDAPLTDD
-667 NFSEADATAVEGES
+667 DATLA
-681 GTDDTF
+681 
-687 VEDGTTVAEDEA
+687 DG
-699 TEGGDE
+699 TEGGDD
-705 TFPQAEVVDQSDFAP
+705 FYPQPDVFDQSEFVP
-720 EEDNALGQEFREE
+720 EEDNALGQDFKEE
-733 DQTFPQA
+733 DQTFPQDQA
-740 EASEQT
+740 PGQADESLTKASE
-746 DESVAEASAEED
+746 EED
-758 ATIEDTAAE
+758 ATLAAPAAE
-767 EATLAQED
+767 DATLAQEE
-775 SAESFSEEPDV
+775 STESFSEPDV

-808 QERSL
+808 QEKSL
-813 PQESEAT
+813 PQES
-820 SAEKDG
+820 K
-826 REEFNPF
+826 EEFNPF

-848 DPSLPRP
+848 DPSLPSP

-865 EETKSPQY
+865 EEAKAPHD
-873 GENISIASFLGSE
+873 GENVSIASFLGSE

-904 EEEEEKMKKDIDESA
+904 EEEEEKLKKDIDESA

-932 EPETTGEGNMDN
+932 EPESTGEGNMDN

-1067 PDVPNDYNQ
+1067 PEVPNDYNQ

-1099 INSSEEESDDS
+1099 IGASAEEESDAS
-1110 EESDSEEEIEVPKVD
+1110 EESDAEEEIEVPKVD

-1134 DFIENGI
+1134 DFIENAI

-1261 NEALEEFDEPEVV
+1261 TEALEEFDEPEVV
-1274 ENEDIENESSVE
+1274 ENDDIENESSVE

-1342 NTDDAVSEEEA
+1342 NTDEAISEEEA
-1353 AQESV
+1353 VAESAGATEV
-1358 EAEEEPTLEASETE
+1358 AEAETVAEEPALEAS
-1372 VAEPEVADEVPGASG
+1372 EPEVADEVPGASG
-1387 LSAVAQ
+1387 LSAAAL
-1393 ASSGESS
+1393 ASSGDDTSTSE
-1400 DSAEDAPSEAIP
+1400 ETDAPAEAIP

>member
-32 MLAPAEGEPEVAE
+32 MLAPAEGEVEVAE

-57 DQAELAAAADE
+57 DQAELAAAADK
-68 MDAEDQPL
+68 MDEEDQPL

-89 QDTDTDLSS
+89 QDTDLDLSA
-98 FDDELDDPIATEV
+98 FDDELTEIQEPLV
-111 SATEL
+111 
-116 SEILDKETFP
+116 KETLANESSDDTFVDEP
-126 DEPLPSEPLVEEPEV
+126 TVVDEPLADEPTFVDEPTADESSVEAE
-141 SEPVANESPA
+141 ANEPFA
-151 DETLTDEPLV
+151 
-161 DETEL
+161 
-166 SEILDNETFSDEP
+166 NEP
-179 LTSEPVADETE
+179 LTEETIVKE
-190 VSEPLTS
+190 
-197 EPFVNEPEV
+197 
-206 SESLDSENSADKP
+206 ENT
-219 LASEPLVEER
+219 
-229 ASSSGTEESEAD
+229 SSGDPESD
-241 DLNFETVPT
+241 GFSFETVPT

-295 DDFLDSS
+295 DDFLDGS

-343 SPLEASKPEQKQE
+343 SPIESSQTEQKQE
-356 EEVYDDPIDID
+356 EEVFDDPIDID

-397 SSSSASAGESVDM
+397 SVPSASAGESVDL
-410 DSFFSDSSQ
+410 DSFFSDDSQ
-419 DESSAAP
+419 KESGAAP
-426 KKTVSMEDTTE
+426 KKSVSMEDTTE

-448 GPSDSGESQ
+448 APSDSQEGQSQ
-457 SVDLSDFGISED
+457 SVDLSDFGIGED
-469 QAKPQAKEVPQKKP
+469 ESQTAAKAIPQKKP

-496 ENSAEGIGQET
+496 ENSAEGIAQET

-513 IFMDDTSKNQVR
+513 IYMDDTSKNQIH
-525 KEAPVKTETTAQ
+525 KEAPVKTENTAQ

-558 SIGNEDSPAPTDD
+558 SIGNEASPAPAEEAT
-571 APAKVSASDTT
+571 SEASTSDKT
-582 VADDATVTESDF
+582 VTEGTAAADDATLAAPTVTESDF
-594 SEADATAVADD
+594 DAAEETA
-605 ATVTES
+605 VTES
-611 DFSEADAQAVA
+611 DIGEAEDTAVDGDASLAD
-622 DDATV
+622 DDATQ
-627 AESDFSEADA
+627 ADDDA
-637 TAVAEDVTV
+637 TI
-646 TERDFSE
+646 S
-653 AEAQAVDD
+653 DD
-661 VPLTES
+661 
-667 NFSEADATAVEGES
+667 DATLA
-681 GTDDTF
+681 DDDATLA
-687 VEDGTTVAEDEA
+687 DG
-699 TEGGDE
+699 TEGGDD
-705 TFPQAEVVDQSDFAP
+705 TFPQPDVFDQSEFVP
-720 EEDNALGQEFREE
+720 EEDNALGQDFKEE
-733 DQTFPQA
+733 DQTFPQDQA
-740 EASEQT
+740 PGQADENIAKASE
-746 DESVAEASAEED
+746 EED
-758 ATIEDTAAE
+758 VTLAAPAAE
-767 EATLAQED
+767 DATLAQEE
-775 SAESFSEEPDV
+775 STESFSEPDV

-808 QERSL
+808 QEKSL
-813 PQESEAT
+813 PQES
-820 SAEKDG
+820 K
-826 REEFNPF
+826 EEFNPF

-848 DPSLPRP
+848 DPSLPSP

-865 EETKSPQY
+865 EEAKAPQD

-904 EEEEEKMKKDIDESA
+904 EEEEEKLKKDIDESA

-1067 PDVPNDYNQ
+1067 PEVPNDYNQ
-1076 EDADSDVDFGNESL
+1076 EDTGSDVDFGNESL

-1099 INSSEEESDDS
+1099 IGASAEEESDAS
-1110 EESDSEEEIEVPKVD
+1110 EESDAEEEIEVPKVD

-1134 DFIENGI
+1134 DFIENAI

-1261 NEALEEFDEPEVV
+1261 TEALEEFDEPEVV
-1274 ENEDIENESSVE
+1274 ENDDIENESSVE

-1342 NTDDAVSEEEA
+1342 NTDEAISEEEA
-1353 AQESV
+1353 VAES
-1358 EAEEEPTLEASETE
+1358 AGATE
-1372 VAEPEVADEVPGASG
+1372 VAEEPAIEASEPEVADEVPGASG
-1387 LSAVAQ
+1387 LSAAAL
-1393 ASSGESS
+1393 ASSGNDTSS
-1400 DSAEDAPSEAIP
+1400 SEEADAPAEAIP

>member
-1 MEKDTDS
+1 M
-8 NSELNKYGVWIKTP
+8 
-22 PRTAKEGDVE
+22 
-32 MLAPAEGEPEVAE
+32 
-45 QDYSMPDFKFLN
+45 
-57 DQAELAAAADE
+57 
-68 MDAEDQPL
+68 
-76 KDIELPPD
+76 
-84 IVIPS
+84 
-89 QDTDTDLSS
+89 
-98 FDDELDDPIATEV
+98 
-111 SATEL
+111 
-116 SEILDKETFP
+116 
-126 DEPLPSEPLVEEPEV
+126 
-141 SEPVANESPA
+141 
-151 DETLTDEPLV
+151 
-161 DETEL
+161 
-166 SEILDNETFSDEP
+166 
-179 LTSEPVADETE
+179 
-190 VSEPLTS
+190 
-197 EPFVNEPEV
+197 
-206 SESLDSENSADKP
+206 
-219 LASEPLVEER
+219 
-229 ASSSGTEESEAD
+229 
-241 DLNFETVPT
+241 
-250 EDISVEEEGSNILDD
+250 
-265 GVTTEIDVNSFMDES
+265 
-280 APVKREASEDEEVSI
+280 
-295 DDFLDSS
+295 
-302 DSTPDGD
+302 
-309 VSINEFISSNSTN
+309 
-322 PIGEQDNF
+322 
-330 VPDGEI
+330 
-336 SLDAFLD
+336 
-343 SPLEASKPEQKQE
+343 
-356 EEVYDDPIDID
+356 
-367 LSFDDTL
+367 
-374 KVETEENSE
+374 ETEENSE

-397 SSSSASAGESVDM
+397 SVPSASAGESVDL
-410 DSFFSDSSQ
+410 DSFFSDDSQ
-419 DESSAAP
+419 KESGAAP
-426 KKTVSMEDTTE
+426 KKSVSMEDTTE

-448 GPSDSGESQ
+448 APSDSQEGQSQ
-457 SVDLSDFGISED
+457 SVDLSDFGIGED
-469 QAKPQAKEVPQKKP
+469 ESQAAAKAIPQKKP

-496 ENSAEGIGQET
+496 ENSAEGIAQET

-513 IFMDDTSKNQVR
+513 IYMDDTSKNQIH
-525 KEAPVKTETTAQ
+525 KEAPVKTENTAQ

-558 SIGNEDSPAPTDD
+558 SIGNEASPAPAEEAT
-571 APAKVSASDTT
+571 SEASTSDKT
-582 VADDATVTESDF
+582 VTEGTAAADDATLAAPTVTESDF
-594 SEADATAVADD
+594 DAAEETA
-605 ATVTES
+605 VTES
-611 DFSEADAQAVA
+611 DIGEAEETAVD
-622 DDATV
+622 DDATI
-627 AESDFSEADA
+627 SDDDAPLADDDA
-637 TAVAEDVTV
+637 T
-646 TERDFSE
+646 
-653 AEAQAVDD
+653 
-661 VPLTES
+661 L
-667 NFSEADATAVEGES
+667 ADG
-681 GTDDTF
+681 
-687 VEDGTTVAEDEA
+687 
-699 TEGGDE
+699 TEGGDD
-705 TFPQAEVVDQSDFAP
+705 TFPQPDVFDQSEFVP
-720 EEDNALGQEFREE
+720 EEDNALGQDFKEE
-733 DQTFPQA
+733 DQTFPQDQA
-740 EASEQT
+740 PGQADENIAKASE
-746 DESVAEASAEED
+746 EED
-758 ATIEDTAAE
+758 ATLADPAAE
-767 EATLAQED
+767 DATLAQEE
-775 SAESFSEEPDV
+775 STESFSEPDV

-808 QERSL
+808 QEKSL
-813 PQESEAT
+813 PQES
-820 SAEKDG
+820 K
-826 REEFNPF
+826 EEFNPF

-848 DPSLPRP
+848 DPSLPSP

-865 EETKSPQY
+865 EEAKAPQD
-873 GENISIASFLGSE
+873 GENVSIASFLGSE

-904 EEEEEKMKKDIDESA
+904 EEEEEKLKKDIDESA

-1067 PDVPNDYNQ
+1067 PEVPNDYNQ
-1076 EDADSDVDFGNESL
+1076 EDTGSDVDFGNESL

-1099 INSSEEESDDS
+1099 IGASAEEESDAS
-1110 EESDSEEEIEVPKVD
+1110 EESDAEEEIEVPKVD

-1134 DFIENGI
+1134 DFIENAI

-1261 NEALEEFDEPEVV
+1261 TEALEEFDEPEVV
-1274 ENEDIENESSVE
+1274 ENDDIENESSVE

-1342 NTDDAVSEEEA
+1342 NTDEAISEEEA
-1353 AQESV
+1353 VAESAGAE
-1358 EAEEEPTLEASETE
+1358 EAETAETVAEEPALEAS
-1372 VAEPEVADEVPGASG
+1372 EPEVADEVPGASG
-1387 LSAVAQ
+1387 LSAAAL
-1393 ASSGESS
+1393 ASSGNDTSS
-1400 DSAEDAPSEAIP
+1400 SEETDAPAEAIP

>member
-32 MLAPAEGEPEVAE
+32 MLAPAEGEVEVAE

-57 DQAELAAAADE
+57 DQAELAAAADK
-68 MDAEDQPL
+68 MDEEDQPL

-89 QDTDTDLSS
+89 QDTDLDLSA
-98 FDDELDDPIATEV
+98 FDDELTE
-111 SATEL
+111 
-116 SEILDKETFP
+116 IQ
-126 DEPLPSEPLVEEPEV
+126 EPLVEETL
-141 SEPVANESPA
+141 ANESSDDTFV
-151 DETLTDEPLV
+151 DEPTVVDEPLADEPTFV
-161 DETEL
+161 DEPTADE
-166 SEILDNETFSDEP
+166 SSVEAEANEPFANEP
-179 LTSEPVADETE
+179 LTEETIVKE
-190 VSEPLTS
+190 
-197 EPFVNEPEV
+197 
-206 SESLDSENSADKP
+206 ENT
-219 LASEPLVEER
+219 
-229 ASSSGTEESEAD
+229 SSGDPESD
-241 DLNFETVPT
+241 GLSFETVPA
-250 EDISVEEEGSNILDD
+250 EDISVEEEGSNILED

-295 DDFLDSS
+295 DDFLDGS

-343 SPLEASKPEQKQE
+343 SPIESSQTEQKQE
-356 EEVYDDPIDID
+356 EEVFDDPIDID

-397 SSSSASAGESVDM
+397 SVPSASAGESVDL
-410 DSFFSDSSQ
+410 DSFFSDDSQ
-419 DESSAAP
+419 KESGAAP
-426 KKTVSMEDTTE
+426 KKSVSMEDTTE

-448 GPSDSGESQ
+448 APSDSQEGQSQ
-457 SVDLSDFGISED
+457 SVDLSDFGIGED
-469 QAKPQAKEVPQKKP
+469 ESQTAAKAIPQKKP

-496 ENSAEGIGQET
+496 ENSAEGIAQET

-513 IFMDDTSKNQVR
+513 IYMDDTSKNQIH
-525 KEAPVKTETTAQ
+525 KEAPVKTENTAQ

-558 SIGNEDSPAPTDD
+558 SIGNEASPT
-571 APAKVSASDTT
+571 PAEEATSEASTSDKT
-582 VADDATVTESDF
+582 VTEGTAAADDATLAAPTVTESDF
-594 SEADATAVADD
+594 DAAEETAI
-605 ATVTES
+605 TES
-611 DFSEADAQAVA
+611 DIGEAED
-622 DDATV
+622 
-627 AESDFSEADA
+627 
-637 TAVAEDVTV
+637 TAVDGDA
-646 TERDFSE
+646 S
-653 AEAQAVDD
+653 
-661 VPLTES
+661 L
-667 NFSEADATAVEGES
+667 ADG
-681 GTDDTF
+681 
-687 VEDGTTVAEDEA
+687 
-699 TEGGDE
+699 TEGGDD
-705 TFPQAEVVDQSDFAP
+705 TFPQPDVFDQSEFVP
-720 EEDNALGQEFREE
+720 EEDNALGQDFKEE
-733 DQTFPQA
+733 DQTFPQDQA
-740 EASEQT
+740 PGQADENIAKASE
-746 DESVAEASAEED
+746 EED
-758 ATIEDTAAE
+758 ATLADPDAEDS
-767 EATLAQED
+767 TLAQEE
-775 SAESFSEEPDV
+775 STESFSEPDV

-808 QERSL
+808 QEKSL
-813 PQESEAT
+813 PQES
-820 SAEKDG
+820 K
-826 REEFNPF
+826 EEFNPF

-848 DPSLPRP
+848 DPSLPSP

-865 EETKSPQY
+865 EEAKAPQD

-904 EEEEEKMKKDIDESA
+904 EEEEKLKKDIDESA

-1067 PDVPNDYNQ
+1067 PEVPNDYNQ
-1076 EDADSDVDFGNESL
+1076 EDTDSDVDFGNESL

-1099 INSSEEESDDS
+1099 IGASAEEESDAS
-1110 EESDSEEEIEVPKVD
+1110 EESDAEEEIEVPKVD

-1134 DFIENGI
+1134 DFIENAI

-1261 NEALEEFDEPEVV
+1261 TEALEEFDEPEVV
-1274 ENEDIENESSVE
+1274 ENDDIENESSVE

-1342 NTDDAVSEEEA
+1342 NTDEAISEEEA
-1353 AQESV
+1353 VAESAGAE
-1358 EAEEEPTLEASETE
+1358 EAETVAEEPALEAS
-1372 VAEPEVADEVPGASG
+1372 EPEVADEVPGASG
-1387 LSAVAQ
+1387 LSAAAL
-1393 ASSGESS
+1393 ASSGNDTSS
-1400 DSAEDAPSEAIP
+1400 SEETDAPAEAIP

>member
-32 MLAPAEGEPEVAE
+32 MLAPAEGEVEVAE

-57 DQAELAAAADE
+57 DQAELAAAADK
-68 MDAEDQPL
+68 MDEEDQPL

-89 QDTDTDLSS
+89 QDTDLDLSA
-98 FDDELDDPIATEV
+98 FDDELTE
-111 SATEL
+111 
-116 SEILDKETFP
+116 IQ
-126 DEPLPSEPLVEEPEV
+126 EPLVEETL
-141 SEPVANESPA
+141 ANESSDDTFV
-151 DETLTDEPLV
+151 DEPTVVDEPLADEPTFV
-161 DETEL
+161 DEPTADE
-166 SEILDNETFSDEP
+166 SSVEAEANEPFANEP
-179 LTSEPVADETE
+179 LTEETIVKE
-190 VSEPLTS
+190 
-197 EPFVNEPEV
+197 
-206 SESLDSENSADKP
+206 ENT
-219 LASEPLVEER
+219 
-229 ASSSGTEESEAD
+229 SSGDPESD
-241 DLNFETVPT
+241 GLSFETVPT

-295 DDFLDSS
+295 DDFLDGS

-343 SPLEASKPEQKQE
+343 SPIESSQTEQKQE

-383 LDDILDDFTSQDSS
+383 LDDILDDFTSQDSPS
-397 SSSSASAGESVDM
+397 VPSASAGESVDL
-410 DSFFSDSSQ
+410 DSFFSDDSQ
-419 DESSAAP
+419 KEPSAAP
-426 KKTVSMEDTTE
+426 KKSVSMEDTTE

-448 GPSDSGESQ
+448 APSDSQEGQSQ
-457 SVDLSDFGISED
+457 SVDLSDFGIGED
-469 QAKPQAKEVPQKKP
+469 ESQAAAKAIPQKKP

-496 ENSAEGIGQET
+496 ENSAEGIAQET

-513 IFMDDTSKNQVR
+513 IYMDDTSKNQVH
-525 KEAPVKTETTAQ
+525 KEAPVKTENTAQ

-558 SIGNEDSPAPTDD
+558 SIGNEASPAPAEEATSEASTSDETIAESSFSGAEDIPVVDNATLPEDDVALADDD
-571 APAKVSASDTT
+571 ATLAAP
-582 VADDATVTESDF
+582 TVTESDIG
-594 SEADATAVADD
+594 EAEETAVDDD
-605 ATVTES
+605 ATIS
-611 DFSEADAQAVA
+611 D
-622 DDATV
+622 
-627 AESDFSEADA
+627 
-637 TAVAEDVTV
+637 
-646 TERDFSE
+646 
-653 AEAQAVDD
+653 
-661 VPLTES
+661 
-667 NFSEADATAVEGES
+667 
-681 GTDDTF
+681 DDTTLA
-687 VEDGTTVAEDEA
+687 DG

-705 TFPQAEVVDQSDFAP
+705 TFPQPDVFDQSEFVP
-720 EEDNALGQEFREE
+720 EEDNALGQDFKEE
-733 DQTFPQA
+733 DQTFPQDQA
-740 EASEQT
+740 TGQADENIAKSSE
-746 DESVAEASAEED
+746 EED
-758 ATIEDTAAE
+758 ATLAAPDAED
-767 EATLAQED
+767 ATVAQEE
-775 SAESFSEEPDV
+775 STESFSEPDV

-808 QERSL
+808 QEKSL
-813 PQESEAT
+813 PQES
-820 SAEKDG
+820 K
-826 REEFNPF
+826 EEFNPF

-848 DPSLPRP
+848 DPSLPSP

-865 EETKSPQY
+865 EEAKAPQD

-904 EEEEEKMKKDIDESA
+904 EEEEEKLKKDIDESA

-1067 PDVPNDYNQ
+1067 PEVPNDYNQ

-1099 INSSEEESDDS
+1099 IGASAEEESDAS
-1110 EESDSEEEIEVPKVD
+1110 EESDAEEEIEVPKVD

-1134 DFIENGI
+1134 DFIENAI

-1261 NEALEEFDEPEVV
+1261 TEALEEFDEPEVV
-1274 ENEDIENESSVE
+1274 ENDDIENESSVE

-1342 NTDDAVSEEEA
+1342 NTDEAISEEEA
-1353 AQESV
+1353 VAES
-1358 EAEEEPTLEASETE
+1358 AGATE
-1372 VAEPEVADEVPGASG
+1372 VAEAETVAEEPALEAREPEVADEVPGASG
-1387 LSAVAQ
+1387 LSAAAL
-1393 ASSGESS
+1393 ASSGNDTSS
-1400 DSAEDAPSEAIP
+1400 SEETDAPAEAIP

>member
-32 MLAPAEGEPEVAE
+32 MLAPAEGEVEVAE

-57 DQAELAAAADE
+57 DQAELAAAADK
-68 MDAEDQPL
+68 MDEEDQPL

-89 QDTDTDLSS
+89 QDTDLDLSA
-98 FDDELDDPIATEV
+98 FDDELTE
-111 SATEL
+111 
-116 SEILDKETFP
+116 IQ
-126 DEPLPSEPLVEEPEV
+126 EPLVEETLA
-141 SEPVANESPA
+141 SESSDDTFV
-151 DETLTDEPLV
+151 DEPTVVDEPLADEPTFV
-161 DETEL
+161 DEPTADE
-166 SEILDNETFSDEP
+166 SSVEAEANEP
-179 LTSEPVADETE
+179 LTEETIVKE
-190 VSEPLTS
+190 
-197 EPFVNEPEV
+197 
-206 SESLDSENSADKP
+206 ENT
-219 LASEPLVEER
+219 
-229 ASSSGTEESEAD
+229 SSGDPESD
-241 DLNFETVPT
+241 GLSFETVPT

-295 DDFLDSS
+295 DDFLDGS

-343 SPLEASKPEQKQE
+343 SPIESSQTEQKQE

-397 SSSSASAGESVDM
+397 SVPSASAGESVDL
-410 DSFFSDSSQ
+410 DSFFSDDSQ
-419 DESSAAP
+419 KESGAAP
-426 KKTVSMEDTTE
+426 KKSVSMEDTTE

-448 GPSDSGESQ
+448 APSDSQEGQSQ
-457 SVDLSDFGISED
+457 SVDLSDFGIGED
-469 QAKPQAKEVPQKKP
+469 ESQAAVKPLPQKKP

-496 ENSAEGIGQET
+496 ENSAEGIAQET

-513 IFMDDTSKNQVR
+513 IYMDDTSKNQVH
-525 KEAPVKTETTAQ
+525 KEAPVKTENTAQ

-558 SIGNEDSPAPTDD
+558 SIGNEASPAPAEEASTSDKTIAESSFSGAEDIPVVDNATLPEDD
-571 APAKVSASDTT
+571 VAL
-582 VADDATVTESDF
+582 ADDEATLAEGSD
-594 SEADATAVADD
+594 ETI
-605 ATVTES
+605 
-611 DFSEADAQAVA
+611 
-622 DDATV
+622 
-627 AESDFSEADA
+627 AESDFDA
-637 TAVAEDVTV
+637 EEETAI
-646 TERDFSE
+646 TESDIGE
-653 AEAQAVDD
+653 AEETAVDD
-661 VPLTES
+661 
-667 NFSEADATAVEGES
+667 DATLA
-681 GTDDTF
+681 DDDATISDDDATLA
-687 VEDGTTVAEDEA
+687 DG
-699 TEGGDE
+699 TEGGDDS
-705 TFPQAEVVDQSDFAP
+705 FPQPDVFDQSEFVP
-720 EEDNALGQEFREE
+720 EEDNALGKDFKEE
-733 DQTFPQA
+733 DQTFPQDQA
-740 EASEQT
+740 PGQADENLTKSSE
-746 DESVAEASAEED
+746 EED
-758 ATIEDTAAE
+758 ATLADPAAE
-767 EATLAQED
+767 DATLAQEE
-775 SAESFSEEPDV
+775 STESFSEPDV

-808 QERSL
+808 QEKSL
-813 PQESEAT
+813 PQES
-820 SAEKDG
+820 K
-826 REEFNPF
+826 EEFNPF

-848 DPSLPRP
+848 DPSLPSP

-865 EETKSPQY
+865 EEAKAPQD

-904 EEEEEKMKKDIDESA
+904 EEEEEKLKKDIDESA

-1067 PDVPNDYNQ
+1067 PEVPNDYNQ
-1076 EDADSDVDFGNESL
+1076 EDTGSDVDFGNESL

-1099 INSSEEESDDS
+1099 IGASAEEESDAS
-1110 EESDSEEEIEVPKVD
+1110 EESDAEEEIEVPKVD

-1134 DFIENGI
+1134 DFIENAI

-1261 NEALEEFDEPEVV
+1261 TEALEEFDEPEVV
-1274 ENEDIENESSVE
+1274 ENDDIENESSVE

-1342 NTDDAVSEEEA
+1342 NTDEAISEEEA
-1353 AQESV
+1353 VAESAGATEV
-1358 EAEEEPTLEASETE
+1358 AEEPALEASE
-1372 VAEPEVADEVPGASG
+1372 PDVADEVPGASG
-1387 LSAVAQ
+1387 LSAAAL
-1393 ASSGESS
+1393 ASSGNDTSS
-1400 DSAEDAPSEAIP
+1400 SEETDAPAEAIP

>member
-32 MLAPAEGEPEVAE
+32 MLAPAEGEVEVAE

-57 DQAELAAAADE
+57 DQAELAATADK
-68 MDAEDQPL
+68 MDEEDQPL

-89 QDTDTDLSS
+89 QDTDLDLSA
-98 FDDELDDPIATEV
+98 FDDELTKIQEPLV
-111 SATEL
+111 
-116 SEILDKETFP
+116 KETLANESSDDTFVDEP
-126 DEPLPSEPLVEEPEV
+126 TVVDEPLADESSVEAE
-141 SEPVANESPA
+141 ANESFA
-151 DETLTDEPLV
+151 
-161 DETEL
+161 
-166 SEILDNETFSDEP
+166 NEP
-179 LTSEPVADETE
+179 LTEETIVKE
-190 VSEPLTS
+190 
-197 EPFVNEPEV
+197 
-206 SESLDSENSADKP
+206 ENT
-219 LASEPLVEER
+219 
-229 ASSSGTEESEAD
+229 SSGDPESD
-241 DLNFETVPT
+241 GLSFETVPT

-295 DDFLDSS
+295 DDFLDGS

-343 SPLEASKPEQKQE
+343 SPIESSQTEQKQE

-397 SSSSASAGESVDM
+397 SVPSASAGESVDL
-410 DSFFSDSSQ
+410 DSFFSDDSQ
-419 DESSAAP
+419 KEPSAAP
-426 KKTVSMEDTTE
+426 KKSVSMEDTTE

-448 GPSDSGESQ
+448 APSDSQEGQSQ
-457 SVDLSDFGISED
+457 SVDLSDFGIGED
-469 QAKPQAKEVPQKKP
+469 ESQAAAKAIPQKKP

-496 ENSAEGIGQET
+496 ENSAEGIAQET

-513 IFMDDTSKNQVR
+513 IYMDDTSKNQAH
-525 KEAPVKTETTAQ
+525 KEAPVKTENTAQ

-558 SIGNEDSPAPTDD
+558 SIGNEASPAPAEEAT
-571 APAKVSASDTT
+571 SEASTSDET
-582 VADDATVTESDF
+582 VTEGTAAADDATLAAPTVTESDF
-594 SEADATAVADD
+594 GEAEDTAVDGDASLADDD
-605 ATVTES
+605 ATQ
-611 DFSEADAQAVA
+611 AD
-622 DDATV
+622 DDATL
-627 AESDFSEADA
+627 ADDDA
-637 TAVAEDVTV
+637 T
-646 TERDFSE
+646 
-653 AEAQAVDD
+653 
-661 VPLTES
+661 L
-667 NFSEADATAVEGES
+667 ADG
-681 GTDDTF
+681 
-687 VEDGTTVAEDEA
+687 
-699 TEGGDE
+699 TEGGDDF
-705 TFPQAEVVDQSDFAP
+705 FPQPDVFDQSEFVP
-720 EEDNALGQEFREE
+720 EEDNALGQDFKEE
-733 DQTFPQA
+733 DQTFPQDQA
-740 EASEQT
+740 PGQADENIAKASE
-746 DESVAEASAEED
+746 EED
-758 ATIEDTAAE
+758 ATLAAPAAE
-767 EATLAQED
+767 DATLAQEE
-775 SAESFSEEPDV
+775 STESFSEPDV

-808 QERSL
+808 QEKSL
-813 PQESEAT
+813 PQES
-820 SAEKDG
+820 K
-826 REEFNPF
+826 EEFNPF

-848 DPSLPRP
+848 DPSLPSP

-865 EETKSPQY
+865 EEAKAPQD

-904 EEEEEKMKKDIDESA
+904 EEEEEKLKKDIDESA

-1067 PDVPNDYNQ
+1067 PEVPNDYNQ

-1099 INSSEEESDDS
+1099 IGASAEEESDAS
-1110 EESDSEEEIEVPKVD
+1110 EESDAEEEIEVPKVD

-1134 DFIENGI
+1134 DFIENAI

-1261 NEALEEFDEPEVV
+1261 TEALEEFDEPEVV
-1274 ENEDIENESSVE
+1274 ENDDIENESSVE

-1342 NTDDAVSEEEA
+1342 NTDEAISEEEA
-1353 AQESV
+1353 VAESAGAE
-1358 EAEEEPTLEASETE
+1358 EAETVAEEPAIEAS
-1372 VAEPEVADEVPGASG
+1372 EPEVADEVPGASG
-1387 LSAVAQ
+1387 LSAAAL
-1393 ASSGESS
+1393 ASSGNDTSS
-1400 DSAEDAPSEAIP
+1400 SEEADAPAEAIP

>member
-32 MLAPAEGEPEVAE
+32 MLAPAEGEVEVAE

-57 DQAELAAAADE
+57 DQAELAAAADK
-68 MDAEDQPL
+68 MDEEDQPL

-89 QDTDTDLSS
+89 QDTDLDLSA
-98 FDDELDDPIATEV
+98 FDDELTEIQESLV
-111 SATEL
+111 
-116 SEILDKETFP
+116 KETLANESSDDTFVDEP
-126 DEPLPSEPLVEEPEV
+126 TVVDEPLADEPTFVDEPTADESSVEAE
-141 SEPVANESPA
+141 ANEPFA
-151 DETLTDEPLV
+151 
-161 DETEL
+161 
-166 SEILDNETFSDEP
+166 NEP
-179 LTSEPVADETE
+179 LTEETIVKE
-190 VSEPLTS
+190 
-197 EPFVNEPEV
+197 
-206 SESLDSENSADKP
+206 ENT
-219 LASEPLVEER
+219 
-229 ASSSGTEESEAD
+229 SSGDPESD
-241 DLNFETVPT
+241 GFSFETVPT

-295 DDFLDSS
+295 DDFLDGS

-343 SPLEASKPEQKQE
+343 SPIESSQTEQKQE

-397 SSSSASAGESVDM
+397 SVPSASAGESVDL
-410 DSFFSDSSQ
+410 DSFFSDDSQ
-419 DESSAAP
+419 KESGAAP
-426 KKTVSMEDTTE
+426 KKSVSMEDTTE

-448 GPSDSGESQ
+448 APSDSQEGQSQ
-457 SVDLSDFGISED
+457 SVDLSDFGIGED
-469 QAKPQAKEVPQKKP
+469 ESQAAAKAIPQKKP

-496 ENSAEGIGQET
+496 ENSAEGIAQET

-513 IFMDDTSKNQVR
+513 IYMDDTSKNQVH
-525 KEAPVKTETTAQ
+525 KEAPVKTENTAQ

-558 SIGNEDSPAPTDD
+558 SIGNEASPAPAEEATSEARTSDETIAESSFSGAEDIPVVDNATLPEDDVALADDD
-571 APAKVSASDTT
+571 ATLAAP
-582 VADDATVTESDF
+582 TVTESDF
-594 SEADATAVADD
+594 DAAEETA
-605 ATVTES
+605 VTES
-611 DFSEADAQAVA
+611 DIGEAEETAVD
-622 DDATV
+622 DDATQ
-627 AESDFSEADA
+627 ADDDA
-637 TAVAEDVTV
+637 T
-646 TERDFSE
+646 
-653 AEAQAVDD
+653 
-661 VPLTES
+661 L
-667 NFSEADATAVEGES
+667 ADG
-681 GTDDTF
+681 
-687 VEDGTTVAEDEA
+687 

-705 TFPQAEVVDQSDFAP
+705 TFPQPEVFDQSEFVP
-720 EEDNALGQEFREE
+720 EEDNALGQDFKEE
-733 DQTFPQA
+733 DQTFPQDQA
-740 EASEQT
+740 PGQADENIAKASE
-746 DESVAEASAEED
+746 EED
-758 ATIEDTAAE
+758 ATLADPDAED
-767 EATLAQED
+767 ATVAQEE
-775 SAESFSEEPDV
+775 STESFSEPDV

-808 QERSL
+808 QEKSL
-813 PQESEAT
+813 PQES
-820 SAEKDG
+820 K
-826 REEFNPF
+826 EEFNPF

-848 DPSLPRP
+848 DPSLPSP
-855 VSEDTISYST
+855 VREDTISYST
-865 EETKSPQY
+865 EEAKAPQD
-873 GENISIASFLGSE
+873 GENVSIASFLGSE

-904 EEEEEKMKKDIDESA
+904 EEEEEKLKKDIDESA

-1067 PDVPNDYNQ
+1067 PEVPNDYNQ
-1076 EDADSDVDFGNESL
+1076 EDTSSDVDFGNESL

-1099 INSSEEESDDS
+1099 IGASAEEESDAS
-1110 EESDSEEEIEVPKVD
+1110 EESDAEEEIEVPKVD

-1134 DFIENGI
+1134 DFIENAI

-1261 NEALEEFDEPEVV
+1261 TEALEEFDEPEVV
-1274 ENEDIENESSVE
+1274 ENDDIENESSVE

-1342 NTDDAVSEEEA
+1342 NTDEAISEEEA
-1353 AQESV
+1353 VAESAGATEV
-1358 EAEEEPTLEASETE
+1358 AEAETVAEEPALEAS
-1372 VAEPEVADEVPGASG
+1372 EPEVADEVPGASG
-1387 LSAVAQ
+1387 LSAAAL
-1393 ASSGESS
+1393 ASSGNDTSS
-1400 DSAEDAPSEAIP
+1400 SEETDAPAEAIP

>member
-32 MLAPAEGEPEVAE
+32 MLAPAEGEVEVAE

-57 DQAELAAAADE
+57 DQAELAATADK
-68 MDAEDQPL
+68 MDEEDQPL

-89 QDTDTDLSS
+89 QDTDLDLSA
-98 FDDELDDPIATEV
+98 FDDELTE
-111 SATEL
+111 
-116 SEILDKETFP
+116 IQ
-126 DEPLPSEPLVEEPEV
+126 EPLVEETL
-141 SEPVANESPA
+141 ANESSDDTFV
-151 DETLTDEPLV
+151 DEPTVVDEPLADEPTFV
-161 DETEL
+161 DEPTADE
-166 SEILDNETFSDEP
+166 SSVEAEANEPFANEP
-179 LTSEPVADETE
+179 LTEETIVKE
-190 VSEPLTS
+190 
-197 EPFVNEPEV
+197 
-206 SESLDSENSADKP
+206 ENT
-219 LASEPLVEER
+219 
-229 ASSSGTEESEAD
+229 SSGDPESD
-241 DLNFETVPT
+241 GLSFETVPT

-295 DDFLDSS
+295 DDFLDGS

-343 SPLEASKPEQKQE
+343 SPIESSQTEQKQE

-397 SSSSASAGESVDM
+397 SVPSASAGESVDL
-410 DSFFSDSSQ
+410 DSFFSDDNQ
-419 DESSAAP
+419 KESGAAP
-426 KKTVSMEDTTE
+426 KKSVSMEDTTE

-448 GPSDSGESQ
+448 APSDSQEGQSQ
-457 SVDLSDFGISED
+457 SVDLSDFGIGED
-469 QAKPQAKEVPQKKP
+469 ESQAAAKPLPQKKP

-496 ENSAEGIGQET
+496 ENSAEGIAQET

-513 IFMDDTSKNQVR
+513 IYMDDTSKNQVH
-525 KEAPVKTETTAQ
+525 KEAPVKTENTAQ

-558 SIGNEDSPAPTDD
+558 SIGNEASPAP
-571 APAKVSASDTT
+571 AEE
-582 VADDATVTESDF
+582 AT
-594 SEADATAVADD
+594 SEASTSDKTVMESTAVADD
-605 ATVTES
+605 ATLAAPTVTES
-611 DFSEADAQAVA
+611 DFGEAEETAVD
-622 DDATV
+622 DDATL
-627 AESDFSEADA
+627 ADDDA
-637 TAVAEDVTV
+637 TLT
-646 TERDFSE
+646 
-653 AEAQAVDD
+653 DD
-661 VPLTES
+661 
-667 NFSEADATAVEGES
+667 DATL
-681 GTDDTF
+681 TDDDATLADDDATLA
-687 VEDGTTVAEDEA
+687 DG
-699 TEGGDE
+699 TEGGDDS
-705 TFPQAEVVDQSDFAP
+705 FPQPDVFDQSEFVP
-720 EEDNALGQEFREE
+720 EEGNALGQDFKEE
-733 DQTFPQA
+733 DQTFPQDQA
-740 EASEQT
+740 PGQADESLTKASE
-746 DESVAEASAEED
+746 EED
-758 ATIEDTAAE
+758 ATLAAPDAED
-767 EATLAQED
+767 ATLAQEE
-775 SAESFSEEPDV
+775 STESFSEPDV
-786 FEGTEFLPEEDNA
+786 FEGTEFIPEEDNA

-808 QERSL
+808 QEKSL
-813 PQESEAT
+813 PQES
-820 SAEKDG
+820 K
-826 REEFNPF
+826 EEFNPF

-848 DPSLPRP
+848 DPSLPSP

-865 EETKSPQY
+865 EEAKAPQN

-904 EEEEEKMKKDIDESA
+904 EEEEEKLKKDIDESA

-1067 PDVPNDYNQ
+1067 PEVPNDYNQ
-1076 EDADSDVDFGNESL
+1076 EDTGSDVDFGNESL

-1099 INSSEEESDDS
+1099 IGASAEEESDAS
-1110 EESDSEEEIEVPKVD
+1110 EESDAEEEIEVPKVD

-1134 DFIENGI
+1134 DFIENAI

-1261 NEALEEFDEPEVV
+1261 TEALEEFDEPEVV
-1274 ENEDIENESSVE
+1274 ENDDIENESSVE

-1342 NTDDAVSEEEA
+1342 NTDEAISEEEA
-1353 AQESV
+1353 VAESAGATEV
-1358 EAEEEPTLEASETE
+1358 AEAETVAEEPALEAS
-1372 VAEPEVADEVPGASG
+1372 EPEVADEVPGASG
-1387 LSAVAQ
+1387 LSAAAL
-1393 ASSGESS
+1393 ASSGNDTSS
-1400 DSAEDAPSEAIP
+1400 SEETDAPAEAIP

>member
-32 MLAPAEGEPEVAE
+32 MLAPAEGEVEVAD

-57 DQAELAAAADE
+57 DQAELAAATDKMDE
-68 MDAEDQPL
+68 EDQPL

-89 QDTDTDLSS
+89 QDTDLDLSA
-98 FDDELDDPIATEV
+98 FDDELTEIQEPLANESSDD
-111 SATEL
+111 
-116 SEILDKETFP
+116 TFVDEP
-126 DEPLPSEPLVEEPEV
+126 TVVDEPLADEPTFVDEPTADESSVEAE
-141 SEPVANESPA
+141 ANEPFA
-151 DETLTDEPLV
+151 
-161 DETEL
+161 
-166 SEILDNETFSDEP
+166 NEP
-179 LTSEPVADETE
+179 LTEETIVKE
-190 VSEPLTS
+190 
-197 EPFVNEPEV
+197 
-206 SESLDSENSADKP
+206 ENT
-219 LASEPLVEER
+219 
-229 ASSSGTEESEAD
+229 SSGDPESD
-241 DLNFETVPT
+241 GLSFETVPA
-250 EDISVEEEGSNILDD
+250 EDISVEEEGSNILED

-295 DDFLDSS
+295 DDFLDGS

-343 SPLEASKPEQKQE
+343 SPIESSQTEQKQE
-356 EEVYDDPIDID
+356 EEVFDDPIDID

-397 SSSSASAGESVDM
+397 SVHSSGTGESVDL
-410 DSFFSDSSQ
+410 DSFFSDDSQ
-419 DESSAAP
+419 KESGAAP
-426 KKTVSMEDTTE
+426 KKSVSMEDTTE

-448 GPSDSGESQ
+448 APSDSQEGQSQ
-457 SVDLSDFGISED
+457 SVDLSDFGIGED
-469 QAKPQAKEVPQKKP
+469 ESQTAAKAIPQKKP

-496 ENSAEGIGQET
+496 ENSAEGIAQET

-513 IFMDDTSKNQVR
+513 IYMDDTSKNQIH
-525 KEAPVKTETTAQ
+525 KEAPVKTENTAQ

-558 SIGNEDSPAPTDD
+558 SIGNEASPAPAEEAT
-571 APAKVSASDTT
+571 SEASTSDKT
-582 VADDATVTESDF
+582 VTEGTAAADDATLAAPTVTESDF
-594 SEADATAVADD
+594 DAAEETAVTESEIGEAEETAVDDD
-605 ATVTES
+605 ATQ
-611 DFSEADAQAVA
+611 AD
-622 DDATV
+622 DDATL
-627 AESDFSEADA
+627 ADDDA
-637 TAVAEDVTV
+637 TLT
-646 TERDFSE
+646 
-653 AEAQAVDD
+653 DD
-661 VPLTES
+661 
-667 NFSEADATAVEGES
+667 DATL
-681 GTDDTF
+681 TDDDATLADDDATLT
-687 VEDGTTVAEDEA
+687 DG
-699 TEGGDE
+699 TEGGDD
-705 TFPQAEVVDQSDFAP
+705 TFPQPDVFDQSEFVP
-720 EEDNALGQEFREE
+720 EEDNALGQDFKEE
-733 DQTFPQA
+733 DQTFPQDQA
-740 EASEQT
+740 PGQADENIAKASE
-746 DESVAEASAEED
+746 EED
-758 ATIEDTAAE
+758 ATLADPDAED
-767 EATLAQED
+767 ATLAQEE
-775 SAESFSEEPDV
+775 STESFSEPDV

-808 QERSL
+808 QEKSL
-813 PQESEAT
+813 PQES
-820 SAEKDG
+820 K
-826 REEFNPF
+826 EEFNPF

-848 DPSLPRP
+848 DPSLPSP

-865 EETKSPQY
+865 EEAKAPQD

-904 EEEEEKMKKDIDESA
+904 EEEEEKLKKDIDESA

-1067 PDVPNDYNQ
+1067 PEVPNDYNQ
-1076 EDADSDVDFGNESL
+1076 EDVDSDVDFGNESL

-1099 INSSEEESDDS
+1099 IGASAEEESDAS
-1110 EESDSEEEIEVPKVD
+1110 EESDAEEEIEVPKVD

-1134 DFIENGI
+1134 DFIENAI

-1261 NEALEEFDEPEVV
+1261 TEALEEFDEPEVV
-1274 ENEDIENESSVE
+1274 ENDDIENESSVE

-1342 NTDDAVSEEEA
+1342 NTDEAISEEEA
-1353 AQESV
+1353 VAESAGAE
-1358 EAEEEPTLEASETE
+1358 EAETAETVAEEPALEAS
-1372 VAEPEVADEVPGASG
+1372 EPEVADEVPGASG
-1387 LSAVAQ
+1387 LSAAAL
-1393 ASSGESS
+1393 ASSGNDTSS
-1400 DSAEDAPSEAIP
+1400 SEETDAPAETIP

>member
-32 MLAPAEGEPEVAE
+32 MLAPAEGEVEVAE

-57 DQAELAAAADE
+57 DQAELAAAADK
-68 MDAEDQPL
+68 MDEEDQPL

-89 QDTDTDLSS
+89 QDTDLDLSA
-98 FDDELDDPIATEV
+98 FDDELTE
-111 SATEL
+111 
-116 SEILDKETFP
+116 IK
-126 DEPLPSEPLVEEPEV
+126 EPLVEETL
-141 SEPVANESPA
+141 ANESSDDTFV
-151 DETLTDEPLV
+151 DEPTVVDEPLADEPTFV
-161 DETEL
+161 DEPTADE
-166 SEILDNETFSDEP
+166 SSVEAEANEPFANEP
-179 LTSEPVADETE
+179 LTEETIVKE
-190 VSEPLTS
+190 
-197 EPFVNEPEV
+197 
-206 SESLDSENSADKP
+206 ENT
-219 LASEPLVEER
+219 
-229 ASSSGTEESEAD
+229 SSGDPESD
-241 DLNFETVPT
+241 SLSFETVPT

-280 APVKREASEDEEVSI
+280 APVKREANEDEEVSI
-295 DDFLDSS
+295 DDFLDGS

-343 SPLEASKPEQKQE
+343 SPIESSQTEQKQE

-397 SSSSASAGESVDM
+397 SVPSASAGESVDL
-410 DSFFSDSSQ
+410 DSFFSDDSQ
-419 DESSAAP
+419 KEPSAAP
-426 KKTVSMEDTTE
+426 KKSVSMEDTTE

-448 GPSDSGESQ
+448 APSDSQEGQSQ
-457 SVDLSDFGISED
+457 SVDLSDFGIGED
-469 QAKPQAKEVPQKKP
+469 ESQAAAKAIPQKKP

-496 ENSAEGIGQET
+496 ENSAEGIAQET

-513 IFMDDTSKNQVR
+513 IYMDDTSKNQVH
-525 KEAPVKTETTAQ
+525 KEAPVKTENTAQ

-558 SIGNEDSPAPTDD
+558 SIGNEASPAPAEEAT
-571 APAKVSASDTT
+571 SEASTSDET
-582 VADDATVTESDF
+582 VTEGTAAADDATLAAPTTVTESDF
-594 SEADATAVADD
+594 DAAEETAITESDIGEAEETAVDDD
-605 ATVTES
+605 ATL
-611 DFSEADAQAVA
+611 AD
-622 DDATV
+622 
-627 AESDFSEADA
+627 
-637 TAVAEDVTV
+637 
-646 TERDFSE
+646 
-653 AEAQAVDD
+653 
-661 VPLTES
+661 
-667 NFSEADATAVEGES
+667 G
-681 GTDDTF
+681 
-687 VEDGTTVAEDEA
+687 
-699 TEGGDE
+699 TEGGDD
-705 TFPQAEVVDQSDFAP
+705 TFPQPDVFDQSEFVP
-720 EEDNALGQEFREE
+720 EEDNALGQDFKEE
-733 DQTFPQA
+733 DQTFPQDQA
-740 EASEQT
+740 PGQADENIAKASEEE
-746 DESVAEASAEED
+746 DETLADPDAED
-758 ATIEDTAAE
+758 ATVAKE
-767 EATLAQED
+767 EST
-775 SAESFSEEPDV
+775 ESFSEPDV

-808 QERSL
+808 QEKSL
-813 PQESEAT
+813 PQES
-820 SAEKDG
+820 K
-826 REEFNPF
+826 EEFNPF

-848 DPSLPRP
+848 DPSLPSP

-865 EETKSPQY
+865 EEAKAPQD

-904 EEEEEKMKKDIDESA
+904 EEEEEKLKKDIDESA

-1067 PDVPNDYNQ
+1067 PEVPNDYNQ

-1099 INSSEEESDDS
+1099 IGASAEEESDAS
-1110 EESDSEEEIEVPKVD
+1110 EESDAEEEIEVPKVD

-1134 DFIENGI
+1134 DFIENAI

-1261 NEALEEFDEPEVV
+1261 TEALEEFDEPEVV
-1274 ENEDIENESSVE
+1274 ENDDIENESSVE

-1342 NTDDAVSEEEA
+1342 NTDEAISEEEA
-1353 AQESV
+1353 IAESAGAE
-1358 EAEEEPTLEASETE
+1358 EAETAETVAEEPALEAS
-1372 VAEPEVADEVPGASG
+1372 EPEVADEVPGASG
-1387 LSAVAQ
+1387 LSAAAL
-1393 ASSGESS
+1393 ASSGNDTSS
-1400 DSAEDAPSEAIP
+1400 SEETDAPAEAIP

>member
-32 MLAPAEGEPEVAE
+32 MLAPAEGEVEVAE

-57 DQAELAAAADE
+57 DQAELAAAADK
-68 MDAEDQPL
+68 MDEEDQPL

-89 QDTDTDLSS
+89 QDTDLDLSA
-98 FDDELDDPIATEV
+98 FDDELTE
-111 SATEL
+111 
-116 SEILDKETFP
+116 IQ
-126 DEPLPSEPLVEEPEV
+126 EPLVKETL
-141 SEPVANESPA
+141 ANESSDDTFVDEPTA
-151 DETLTDEPLV
+151 DESSVEAEANEPFA
-161 DETEL
+161 
-166 SEILDNETFSDEP
+166 NEP
-179 LTSEPVADETE
+179 LTEETIVKE
-190 VSEPLTS
+190 
-197 EPFVNEPEV
+197 
-206 SESLDSENSADKP
+206 ENT
-219 LASEPLVEER
+219 
-229 ASSSGTEESEAD
+229 SSGDPESD
-241 DLNFETVPT
+241 GLSFETVPT

-295 DDFLDSS
+295 DDFLDGS

-343 SPLEASKPEQKQE
+343 SPIESSQTEQKQE

-383 LDDILDDFTSQDSS
+383 LDDILDDFTSQDSPS
-397 SSSSASAGESVDM
+397 VPSASAGESVDL
-410 DSFFSDSSQ
+410 DSFFSDDSQ
-419 DESSAAP
+419 KEPSAAP
-426 KKTVSMEDTTE
+426 KKSVSMEDTTE

-448 GPSDSGESQ
+448 APSDSQEGQSQ
-457 SVDLSDFGISED
+457 SVDLSDFGIGED
-469 QAKPQAKEVPQKKP
+469 ESQAAAKPLPQKKP

-496 ENSAEGIGQET
+496 ENSAEGIAQET

-513 IFMDDTSKNQVR
+513 IYMDDTSKNQVH
-525 KEAPVKTETTAQ
+525 KEAPVKTENTAQ

-558 SIGNEDSPAPTDD
+558 SIGNEASPAPAEEAT
-571 APAKVSASDTT
+571 SEASTSDK
-582 VADDATVTESDF
+582 TVTEG
-594 SEADATAVADD
+594 TAVADD
-605 ATVTES
+605 ATLAAPTITES
-611 DFSEADAQAVA
+611 DFDATEETAITESDIGEAEDTAVNGDASLAD
-622 DDATV
+622 DDATI
-627 AESDFSEADA
+627 SDDDA
-637 TAVAEDVTV
+637 TLA
-646 TERDFSE
+646 
-653 AEAQAVDD
+653 DD
-661 VPLTES
+661 
-667 NFSEADATAVEGES
+667 DATLA
-681 GTDDTF
+681 
-687 VEDGTTVAEDEA
+687 DG
-699 TEGGDE
+699 TEGGDDSY
-705 TFPQAEVVDQSDFAP
+705 PQPDVFDQSEFVP
-720 EEDNALGQEFREE
+720 EEDNALGQDFKEE
-733 DQTFPQA
+733 DQTFPQDQA
-740 EASEQT
+740 PGQA
-746 DESVAEASAEED
+746 DESLTKSSEEED
-758 ATIEDTAAE
+758 ATLAAPAAE
-767 EATLAQED
+767 DATLAQEE
-775 SAESFSEEPDV
+775 STESFSEPDV

-808 QERSL
+808 QEKSL
-813 PQESEAT
+813 PQESK
-820 SAEKDG
+820 EK
-826 REEFNPF
+826 FNPF

-848 DPSLPRP
+848 DPSLPSP

-865 EETKSPQY
+865 EEAKAPHD
-873 GENISIASFLGSE
+873 GENVSIASFLGSE

-904 EEEEEKMKKDIDESA
+904 EEEEEKLKKDIDESA

-932 EPETTGEGNMDN
+932 EPESTGEGNMDN

-1067 PDVPNDYNQ
+1067 PEVPNDYNQ

-1099 INSSEEESDDS
+1099 IGASAEEESDAS
-1110 EESDSEEEIEVPKVD
+1110 EGSDAEEEIEVPKVD

-1134 DFIENGI
+1134 DFIENAI

-1261 NEALEEFDEPEVV
+1261 TEALEEFDEPEVV
-1274 ENEDIENESSVE
+1274 ENDDIENESSVE

-1342 NTDDAVSEEEA
+1342 NTDEAISEEEA
-1353 AQESV
+1353 VAESAGATEV
-1358 EAEEEPTLEASETE
+1358 AEEPALEAS
-1372 VAEPEVADEVPGASG
+1372 EPEVADEVPGASG
-1387 LSAVAQ
+1387 LSAAAL
-1393 ASSGESS
+1393 ASSGNDTSS
-1400 DSAEDAPSEAIP
+1400 SEETDAPAEAIP

>member
-32 MLAPAEGEPEVAE
+32 MLAPAEGEVEVAE

-57 DQAELAAAADE
+57 DQAELAAAADK
-68 MDAEDQPL
+68 MDEEDQPL

-89 QDTDTDLSS
+89 QDTDLDLSA
-98 FDDELDDPIATEV
+98 FDDELTE
-111 SATEL
+111 
-116 SEILDKETFP
+116 IQ
-126 DEPLPSEPLVEEPEV
+126 EPLVEETL
-141 SEPVANESPA
+141 ANESSDDTFV
-151 DETLTDEPLV
+151 DEPTVVDEPLADEPTFV
-161 DETEL
+161 DEPTADE
-166 SEILDNETFSDEP
+166 SSVEAEANEPFANEP
-179 LTSEPVADETE
+179 LTEETIVKE
-190 VSEPLTS
+190 
-197 EPFVNEPEV
+197 
-206 SESLDSENSADKP
+206 ENT
-219 LASEPLVEER
+219 
-229 ASSSGTEESEAD
+229 SSGDPESD
-241 DLNFETVPT
+241 GLSFETVPT

-295 DDFLDSS
+295 DDFLDGS

-343 SPLEASKPEQKQE
+343 SPIESSQTEQKQE

-383 LDDILDDFTSQDSS
+383 LDDILDDFTSQDSPS
-397 SSSSASAGESVDM
+397 VPSASAGESVDL
-410 DSFFSDSSQ
+410 DSFFSDDSQ
-419 DESSAAP
+419 KEPSAAP
-426 KKTVSMEDTTE
+426 KKSVSMEDTTE

-448 GPSDSGESQ
+448 APSDSQDGQSQ
-457 SVDLSDFGISED
+457 SVDLSDFGIGED
-469 QAKPQAKEVPQKKP
+469 ESQVAAKPLPQKKP

-496 ENSAEGIGQET
+496 ENSAEGIAQET

-513 IFMDDTSKNQVR
+513 IYMDDTSKNQVH
-525 KEAPVKTETTAQ
+525 KEAPVKTENTAQ

-558 SIGNEDSPAPTDD
+558 SIGNEASPAPAEEATSEASTSDKTIAESSFSGAEDIPVVDNTTLPEDD
-571 APAKVSASDTT
+571 VALAAP
-582 VADDATVTESDF
+582 TVTESDIV
-594 SEADATAVADD
+594 EAEETAVDDDAPQADDD
-605 ATVTES
+605 ATL
-611 DFSEADAQAVA
+611 AD
-622 DDATV
+622 
-627 AESDFSEADA
+627 
-637 TAVAEDVTV
+637 
-646 TERDFSE
+646 
-653 AEAQAVDD
+653 
-661 VPLTES
+661 
-667 NFSEADATAVEGES
+667 G
-681 GTDDTF
+681 
-687 VEDGTTVAEDEA
+687 

-705 TFPQAEVVDQSDFAP
+705 TFPQPDVFDQSEFVP
-720 EEDNALGQEFREE
+720 EEDNALGQDFKEE
-733 DQTFPQA
+733 DQTFPQDQA
-740 EASEQT
+740 PVQA
-746 DESVAEASAEED
+746 DESLTKSSEEED
-758 ATIEDTAAE
+758 ATLADPDAED
-767 EATLAQED
+767 ATLAQEE
-775 SAESFSEEPDV
+775 STESFSEPDV

-808 QERSL
+808 QEKSL
-813 PQESEAT
+813 TQES
-820 SAEKDG
+820 K
-826 REEFNPF
+826 EEFNPF

-848 DPSLPRP
+848 DPSLPSP

-865 EETKSPQY
+865 EEAKAPQD

-904 EEEEEKMKKDIDESA
+904 EEEEEKLKKDIDESA

-1067 PDVPNDYNQ
+1067 PEVPNDYNQ

-1099 INSSEEESDDS
+1099 IGASAEEESDAS
-1110 EESDSEEEIEVPKVD
+1110 EESDAEEEIEVPKVD

-1134 DFIENGI
+1134 DFIENAI

-1261 NEALEEFDEPEVV
+1261 TEALEEFDEPEVV
-1274 ENEDIENESSVE
+1274 ENDDIENESSVE

-1342 NTDDAVSEEEA
+1342 NTDEAISEEEA
-1353 AQESV
+1353 IAESAGAE
-1358 EAEEEPTLEASETE
+1358 EAETAETVAEEPALEAS
-1372 VAEPEVADEVPGASG
+1372 EPEVADEVPGASG
-1387 LSAVAQ
+1387 LSAAAL
-1393 ASSGESS
+1393 ASSGNDTSS
-1400 DSAEDAPSEAIP
+1400 SEETDAPAEAIP